1 MEARRSGQGGIAMNI
16 IREYSLDQVR
26 KNRRTSVSI
35 ILAVLIASTFLCT
48 LFVFAQSFW
57 NQMVQQEVYTAGDWD
72 AELMDV
78 PAGRLAMIRDN
89 GGVDEILVKGDNQ
102 TAFLPE
108 GTELTCLLIQ
118 NCDSNYWNAMYEKNM
133 ILRGRIP
140 QAPGEIAVSKDFF
153 LQNPAY
159 DIGDTLAVDVGSGQ
173 SSHSEGLQQK
183 DAANLAIVGEL
194 DVSVSSGYEGYLAYG
209 FMEPDKL
216 EPDSEVV
223 VYLQMKQRGKVYM
236 AVPQIAEA
244 IGLQKDEYGD
254 YPCRYHAALLG
265 WHGVYAPG
273 SFFQSDV
280 PKLFLGLLLAA
291 GASMA
296 VFAYIIRGAFGI
308 SAKQKL
314 HQLGILKSVGAGPK
328 QIGRTVIYE
337 ACILS
342 FVPILL
348 SMVLGYL
355 FSFGVLSAYSAMT
368 SEVFGSRMEVHFS
381 PAAALMAAVL
391 SFVTVLL
398 AAHGPAK
405 QMSGILPI
413 DAVRGEQY
421 SIPGCGHTG
430 KMRKRAS
437 KNHPFLTRRFGFLG
451 EIAANSVGAGKKL
464 YHTCMVTLSLCMLL
478 AFGFLA
484 VFTVSD
490 ISNAKA
496 EALNHF
502 DVNITLGTGERI
514 EDALLAELKA
524 APGVQERSVYAM
536 ARCAA
541 WFSGD
546 DQSEEFLQAGGFDAA
561 DGYIVLRDGR
571 YRVPCVLV
579 GMEQEAYNDCL
590 REAGVEPSPDSSA
603 IIVNS
608 VVKDPGARDYE
619 VMQETIPYLKLG
631 QGQQVELTEKYSDSA
646 QGDYE
651 FTVDVA
657 AVLPS
662 MPEIGLDP
670 SFYTLPVIVP
680 MEEYYYIIGNF
691 CDEMK
696 VYNYR
701 NYVNYVVPSGMD
713 EEIQNEAERICSA
726 RLGSSDFTTSS
737 KTERMRNRGRM
748 TGATMF
754 IVCSLAA
761 LFGIVG
767 ISSVLSAILNSL
779 SQRRKEF
786 AMLRSVGVDE
796 KGIRRLLGMEGFL
809 LSVRPIMIGLPLL
822 VIVCIA
828 ECYMMGVAVTEFLSA
843 FPMWALVV
851 YIVLV
856 LLVINGIYVLASK
869 RVRNDAIVE
878 VIKDDTV

>member
-1 MEARRSGQGGIAMNI
+1 MNI

-26 KNRRTSVSI
+26 KNRRTSISI
-35 ILAVLIASTFLCT
+35 MVAVLIASTFLCT
-48 LFVFAQSFW
+48 LLVFAQSFW
-57 NQMVQQEVYTAGDWD
+57 NQMVQQEIYIGGDWD

-78 PAGRLAMIRDN
+78 PADRLGMVRDN
-89 GGVDEILVKGDNQ
+89 AGVKAMFVKGDNK

-108 GTELTCLLIQ
+108 GTALPRLLIQ
-118 NCDSNYWNAMYEKNM
+118 NCDSGYWGSMYEKNM
-133 ILRGRIP
+133 LLRGRIP
-140 QAPGEIAVSKDFF
+140 QASGEVVVSKDFF

-159 DIGDTLAVDVGSGQ
+159 GIGDTLAVRIGSNVRTHMEE
-173 SSHSEGLQQK
+173 SQQK
-183 DAANLAIVGEL
+183 DAASLTIVGEL

-209 FMEPDKL
+209 FMEPEAL
-216 EPDSEVV
+216 SPDSEVV
-223 VYLQMKQRGKVYM
+223 VYLQMERRGEVYT

-244 IGLQKDEYGD
+244 IGLPKDEYGN
-254 YPCRYHAALLG
+254 YPCRYHAALLA

-273 SFFQSDV
+273 SFWGSDV

-291 GASMA
+291 VTSMA

-308 SAKQKL
+308 SAKQKI

-342 FVPILL
+342 VIPILL

-355 FSFGVLSAYSAMT
+355 FSLGVLSAYSDMT
-368 SEVFGSRMEVHFS
+368 SEVFGSRMEVYFS

-391 SFVTVLL
+391 SFAMVLL

-405 QMSGILPI
+405 QMSKVLPI
-413 DAVRGEQY
+413 EAVRGEQY
-421 SIPGCGHTG
+421 SISV
-430 KMRKRAS
+430 KKAKS
-437 KNHPFLTRRFGFLG
+437 HPVLAKHFGFLG
-451 EIAANSVGAGKKL
+451 EIAANSVNAGRKL
-464 YHTCMVTLSLCMLL
+464 YHTCMMTLSLCMLL

-484 VFTVSD
+484 AFTVSD
-490 ISNAKA
+490 ISNAQA
-496 EALNHF
+496 ENRNHF
-502 DVNITLGTGERI
+502 DVNITLRTGERI
-514 EDALLAELKA
+514 DGALLAELKA
-524 APGVQERSVYAM
+524 MQGVQGISVYAR
-536 ARCAA
+536 ANCAV
-541 WFSGD
+541 WLSGS
-546 DQSEEFLQAGGFDAA
+546 DQSAEFLQAGGFDAA
-561 DGYIVLRDGR
+561 DGYIVERDGR

-579 GMEQEAYNDCL
+579 GMEQDAYQSVL
-590 REAGVEPSPDSSA
+590 REAGAEALPETSA

-608 VVKDPGARDYE
+608 VAKNPGARDYE
-619 VMQETIPYLKLG
+619 AMQETVSYLNLQ
-631 QGQQVELTEKYSDSA
+631 QGQRVELTEEYSDDV

-657 AVLPS
+657 AVLTS
-662 MPEIGLDP
+662 MPKIGLDP

-680 MEEYYYIIGNF
+680 MEEYYAIIENF
-691 CDEMK
+691 SDEMA

-701 NYVNYVVPSGMD
+701 NYVNYAVPDGMPDGELSGMD
-713 EEIQNEAERICSA
+713 EEIQGEAERICGA
-726 RLGSSDFTTSS
+726 YLGSSDYMTSS

-754 IVCSLAA
+754 VVCNLAA

-779 SQRRKEF
+779 GQRRKEF

-809 LSVRPIMIGLPLL
+809 LSVRPILIGLPLL
-822 VIVCIA
+822 IIVCA
-828 ECYMMGVAVTEFLSA
+828 AQCYMMGVSIVEFLCA
-843 FPMWALVV
+843 FPVWALWM

-856 LLVINGIYVLASK
+856 LLVINGIYMLVSK
-869 RVRNDAIVE
+869 KIRDDVIVE
-878 VIKDDTV
+878 AIKDDTV

>member
-1 MEARRSGQGGIAMNI
+1 MNI

-35 ILAVLIASTFLCT
+35 IVAVLIASTFLCA
-48 LFVFAQSFW
+48 LLVFAQSFW
-57 NQMVQQEVYTAGDWD
+57 NQMVQQEVYISGDWD
-72 AELMDV
+72 AELIDV
-78 PAGRLAMIRDN
+78 PADRLGIIGDN
-89 GGVDEILVKGDNQ
+89 GGVEAILVKGDNQ

-108 GTELTCLLIQ
+108 GTALPYLLIQ
-118 NCDSNYWNAMYEKNM
+118 NCDRGYWNAMYEKNM
-133 ILRGRIP
+133 LLRGHIP
-140 QAPGEIAVSKDFF
+140 QAHGEIVVSKDFF
-153 LQNPAY
+153 LQNPTY
-159 DIGDTLAVDVGSGQ
+159 GIGDTLAVEVASRKSNNAADI
-173 SSHSEGLQQK
+173 QQK
-183 DAANLAIVGEL
+183 DLASLTIVGEL
-194 DVSVSSGYEGYLAYG
+194 DVSVSSGYGGYLAYG
-209 FMEPDKL
+209 FMEPEEL
-216 EPDSEVV
+216 LPDSEVV
-223 VYLQMKQRGKVYM
+223 VYLQMKQRGKVYT

-244 IGLQKDEYGD
+244 VGLPKDEYGD

-265 WHGVYAPG
+265 WHGVYSPG
-273 SFFQSDV
+273 SFWESDV

-291 GASMA
+291 GASMS
-296 VFAYIIRGAFGI
+296 VFAYIIRGTFGI
-308 SAKQKL
+308 SAKQKI

-328 QIGRTVIYE
+328 QIGRTVLYE

-342 FVPILL
+342 AIPILL

-355 FSFGVLSAYSAMT
+355 FSLGVLSAYSDMT
-368 SEVFGSRMEVHFS
+368 SEVFGSRMNVYLS
-381 PAAALMAAVL
+381 PAAALMAAAL

-405 QMSGILPI
+405 QVAKILPI
-413 DAVRGEQY
+413 EAVRGEQHNVCMKKAK
-421 SIPGCGHTG
+421 S
-430 KMRKRAS
+430 
-437 KNHPFLTRRFGFLG
+437 HPFLTRHFGFLG

-484 VFTVSD
+484 VFTASD
-490 ISNAKA
+490 ISNAHA
-496 EALNHF
+496 EAMNHF

-524 APGVQERSVYAM
+524 VPGVQESSIYTM
-536 ARCAA
+536 ASCAA
-541 WFSGD
+541 WFSGS
-546 DQSEEFLQAGGFDAA
+546 DQSEEFLRAGGFDAA
-561 DGYIVLRDGR
+561 DGFIVQRDGR

-579 GMEQEAYNDCL
+579 GVEPEEYTELL
-590 REAGVEPSPDSSA
+590 REAGIETAPESSA
-603 IIVNS
+603 VIVNS

-619 VMQETIPYLKLG
+619 AMQETVPYLNLE
-631 QGQQVELTEKYSDSA
+631 QGQQLELTEKYSDSA

-651 FTVDVA
+651 FVMDVA
-657 AVLPS
+657 AVLTS

-680 MEEYYYIIGNF
+680 MEEYYSIIGNF
-691 CDEMK
+691 CDEME

-701 NYVNYVVPSGMD
+701 NYVNYAVPSGTD
-713 EEIQNEAERICSA
+713 EEIQREAEIICGSY
-726 RLGSSDFTTSS
+726 LGSSDFMASS
-737 KTERMRNRGRM
+737 KTERMRDRGRM

-779 SQRRKEF
+779 GQRRKEF

-809 LSVRPIMIGLPLL
+809 LSVRPVLIGLPLL
-822 VIVCIA
+822 VIVCVA
-828 ECYMMGVAVTEFLSA
+828 QCYMMGVAVMEFLSV
-843 FPMWALVV
+843 FPMWALAV
-851 YIVLV
+851 YIIMV
-856 LLVINGIYVLASK
+856 LLVINGIYKLASK
-869 RVRNDAIVE
+869 KIRDDDIVE

>member
-1 MEARRSGQGGIAMNI
+1 MNI

-35 ILAVLIASTFLCT
+35 IVAVLIASTFLCA
-48 LFVFAQSFW
+48 LFVFTQSFW
-57 NQMVQQEVYTAGDWD
+57 NQMVQQEVYISGDWD

-78 PAGRLAMIRDN
+78 PADRLGMVRDN
-89 GGVDEILVKGDNQ
+89 AGVKAMLVKGDNQ

-108 GTELTCLLIQ
+108 GTALPCLLIQ
-118 NCDSNYWNAMYEKNM
+118 NCDSGYWDAMYEKNM
-133 ILRGRIP
+133 LLRGRIP
-140 QAPGEIAVSKDFF
+140 QAPGEIVVSKDFF

-159 DIGDTLAVDVGSGQ
+159 GIGDTLAVEVGRRE
-173 SSHSEGLQQK
+173 SSNAADIQQK
-183 DAANLAIVGEL
+183 DASSLTIVGEL

-209 FMEPDKL
+209 FMVPEELSPDR
-216 EPDSEVV
+216 EVV
-223 VYLQMKQRGKVYM
+223 VYLQMKQRGKVYT
-236 AVPQIAEA
+236 VVQQIAEA
-244 IGLQKDEYGD
+244 IGLSKDEYGD
-254 YPCRYHAALLG
+254 YPCRYHAALLA

-280 PKLFLGLLLAA
+280 PKLFLGFLLAA

-308 SAKQKL
+308 AAKQKI

-342 FVPILL
+342 VIPILL

-355 FSFGVLSAYSAMT
+355 FSFGVLSAYSDMT
-368 SEVFGSRMEVHFS
+368 SEVFGSRMEVYFS

-405 QMSGILPI
+405 QMSKVLPI
-413 DAVRGEQY
+413 EAVRGEQY
-421 SIPGCGHTG
+421 SISV
-430 KMRKRAS
+430 KKAKS
-437 KNHPFLTRRFGFLG
+437 HPVLAKHFGFLG
-451 EIAANSVGAGKKL
+451 EIAANSVNAGRKL

-484 VFTVSD
+484 VFTASD
-490 ISNAKA
+490 ISNAHA
-496 EALNHF
+496 EAMNHF

-524 APGVQERSVYAM
+524 VPGVQESSVYAR
-536 ARCAA
+536 ANCAV
-541 WFSGD
+541 WLSGSG
-546 DQSEEFLQAGGFDAA
+546 QSEEFLRAGGFDAA
-561 DGYIVLRDGR
+561 DGFIVQRDGR

-579 GMEQEAYNDCL
+579 GVEHEVYNACL
-590 REAGVEPSPDSSA
+590 QEAGVETPPESSA
-603 IIVNS
+603 VIVNS

-619 VMQETIPYLKLG
+619 TMQETIPYLNFG
-631 QGQQVELTEKYSDSA
+631 QGQQLELTEKYSDSA

-651 FTVDVA
+651 FMVDVA
-657 AVLPS
+657 AVLTS
-662 MPEIGLDP
+662 MPEIGLSP
-670 SFYTLPVIVP
+670 SFYTLPIIVP
-680 MEEYYYIIGNF
+680 MEEYYSIIGNF
-691 CDEMK
+691 CDEME

-701 NYVNYVVPSGMD
+701 NYVNYVVPSGTD
-713 EEIQNEAERICSA
+713 EKIQREAEIICSSY
-726 RLGSSDFTTSS
+726 LGSSDFMTSS

-779 SQRRKEF
+779 GQRRKEF

-809 LSVRPIMIGLPLL
+809 LSIRPILIGLPLL
-822 VIVCIA
+822 VIVCVA
-828 ECYMMGVAVTEFLSA
+828 QCYMMGVPVMEFLYT
-843 FPMWALVV
+843 FPVWVLVV
-851 YIVLV
+851 YIILV
-856 LLVINGIYVLASK
+856 LFVINGIYTLASK
-869 RVRNDAIVE
+869 KIRDDAIVE
-878 VIKDDTV
+878 AIKDDTV

>member
-1 MEARRSGQGGIAMNI
+1 MNI

-35 ILAVLIASTFLCT
+35 IVAVLIASTFLCA

-57 NQMVQQEVYTAGDWD
+57 NQMVQQEIYVGGDWD

-78 PAGRLAMIRDN
+78 PADRLGMVRDN
-89 GGVDEILVKGDNQ
+89 VGVKAMFVKGDNQ

-108 GTELTCLLIQ
+108 GTALPRLLIQ
-118 NCDSNYWNAMYEKNM
+118 NCDSGYWDAMYEKNM
-133 ILRGRIP
+133 LLRGHIP
-140 QAPGEIAVSKDFF
+140 QAPGEIVVSKDFF

-159 DIGDTLAVDVGSGQ
+159 GIGDTLAVEVGRRE
-173 SSHSEGLQQK
+173 SSNAADIQQK
-183 DAANLAIVGEL
+183 DASSLTIVGEL

-209 FMEPDKL
+209 FMVPEEL
-216 EPDSEVV
+216 SPDSEVV
-223 VYLQMKQRGKVYM
+223 VYLQMKQRGKVYTV
-236 AVPQIAEA
+236 VPQIAEA
-244 IGLQKDEYGD
+244 AGLSKDEYGD
-254 YPCRYHAALLG
+254 YPCRYHAALLA

-280 PKLFLGLLLAA
+280 PKLFFGLLLAA

-308 SAKQKL
+308 AAKQKI

-328 QIGRTVIYE
+328 QIGRTIIYE

-342 FVPILL
+342 VIPILL

-355 FSFGVLSAYSAMT
+355 FSFGVLSAYSDMT
-368 SEVFGSRMEVHFS
+368 SEVFGSRMEVFFS
-381 PAAALMAAVL
+381 PAAAFMAAVL

-398 AAHGPAK
+398 AAHGSAK
-405 QMSGILPI
+405 QMSKVLPI
-413 DAVRGEQY
+413 EAVRGEQY
-421 SIPGCGHTG
+421 SISV
-430 KMRKRAS
+430 KKAKS
-437 KNHPFLTRRFGFLG
+437 HPVLAKHFGFLG
-451 EIAANSVGAGKKL
+451 EIAANSVDAGKKL
-464 YHTCMVTLSLCMLL
+464 YHTCIVTLSLCMLL

-484 VFTVSD
+484 VFTASD
-490 ISNAKA
+490 ISNVQA
-496 EALNHF
+496 ENRNHF

-514 EDALLAELKA
+514 DGTLLAELKA
-524 APGVQERSVYAM
+524 VPGVQETSVYAR
-536 ARCAA
+536 ANCAV
-541 WFSGD
+541 WLSGS
-546 DQSEEFLQAGGFDAA
+546 DQSAEFLQAGGFDAA
-561 DGYIVLRDGR
+561 DGYIVQRDGR

-579 GMEQEAYNDCL
+579 GMEPDAYESVLQEAGTGTFS
-590 REAGVEPSPDSSA
+590 ESSA

-608 VVKDPGARDYE
+608 VAKNPSARDYE
-619 VMQETIPYLKLG
+619 AMQETIPYLNLQ
-631 QGQQVELTEKYSDSA
+631 QGQRVELTEKYSDDA

-657 AVLPS
+657 AVVPS
-662 MPEIGLDP
+662 MPEIGIDP

-680 MEEYYYIIGNF
+680 MEEYYAIIGNF
-691 CDEMK
+691 SDEME

-701 NYVNYVVPSGMD
+701 SYVNYVVPDGTD
-713 EEIQNEAERICSA
+713 EEIQGEAERICSA
-726 RLGSSDFTTSS
+726 WLGSSDFMTSS

-754 IVCSLAA
+754 VVCSIAA

-779 SQRRKEF
+779 GQRRKEF
-786 AMLRSVGVDE
+786 AMLRSVGVGE

-809 LSVRPIMIGLPLL
+809 LSVRPILIGLPLL
-822 VIVCIA
+822 VIICVA
-828 ECYMMGVAVTEFLSA
+828 QCYMMGVSVLEFLYA
-843 FPMWALVV
+843 FPVWVLVV
-851 YIVLV
+851 YIILV
-856 LLVINGIYVLASK
+856 LLVINGIYILASK
-869 RVRNDAIVE
+869 KIRDDAIVE
-878 VIKDDTV
+878 AIKDDTV

>member
-1 MEARRSGQGGIAMNI
+1 MNI

-26 KNRRTSVSI
+26 KNRRTSISI
-35 ILAVLIASTFLCT
+35 MVAVLIASTFLCT
-48 LFVFAQSFW
+48 LLVFAQSFW
-57 NQMVQQEVYTAGDWD
+57 NQMVQQEIYTSGDWD

-78 PAGRLAMIRDN
+78 PADRLGMVRDN
-89 GGVDEILVKGDNQ
+89 AGVKAMFVKGDNK

-108 GTELTCLLIQ
+108 GTALPRLLIQ
-118 NCDSNYWNAMYEKNM
+118 NCDSGYWGSMYEKNM
-133 ILRGRIP
+133 LLRGRIP
-140 QAPGEIAVSKDFF
+140 QASGEVVVSKDFF

-159 DIGDTLAVDVGSGQ
+159 GIGDTLAVGIGSNVRT
-173 SSHSEGLQQK
+173 HMEGSQQK
-183 DAANLAIVGEL
+183 DADSLTIVGEL

-209 FMEPDKL
+209 FMEPDEL
-216 EPDSEVV
+216 SPDSEVV
-223 VYLQMKQRGKVYM
+223 VYLQMERRGKVYT
-236 AVPQIAEA
+236 AVPQIAQA
-244 IGLQKDEYGD
+244 IGLPKDEYGN
-254 YPCRYHAALLG
+254 YPCRYHAALLA

-308 SAKQKL
+308 SAKQKI

-342 FVPILL
+342 VIPILL

-355 FSFGVLSAYSAMT
+355 FSLGVLSAYSDMT
-368 SEVFGSRMEVHFS
+368 SEVFGSRMEVYFS

-405 QMSGILPI
+405 QMSKILPI
-413 DAVRGEQY
+413 EAVRGEQY
-421 SIPGCGHTG
+421 SISV
-430 KMRKRAS
+430 KKAKS
-437 KNHPFLTRRFGFLG
+437 HPVLAKHFGFLG
-451 EIAANSVGAGKKL
+451 EIAANSVNAGRKL
-464 YHTCMVTLSLCMLL
+464 YHTCMMTLSLCMLL

-484 VFTVSD
+484 AFTVSD
-490 ISNAKA
+490 ISNAQA
-496 EALNHF
+496 ENRNHF
-502 DVNITLGTGERI
+502 DVNITLRTGERI
-514 EDALLAELKA
+514 DGALLAELKA
-524 APGVQERSVYAM
+524 MQGVQGISVYAR
-536 ARCAA
+536 ANCAV
-541 WFSGD
+541 WLSGS
-546 DQSEEFLQAGGFDAA
+546 DQSAEFLQAGGFDAA
-561 DGYIVLRDGR
+561 DGYIVERDGR

-579 GMEQEAYNDCL
+579 GMEQDAYQSVL
-590 REAGVEPSPDSSA
+590 REAGAEALPETSA

-608 VVKDPGARDYE
+608 VAKNPGARDYE
-619 VMQETIPYLKLG
+619 AMQETVSYLNLQ
-631 QGQQVELTEKYSDSA
+631 QGQRVELTEEYSDDV

-657 AVLPS
+657 AVLTS
-662 MPEIGLDP
+662 MPKIGLDP

-680 MEEYYYIIGNF
+680 MEEYYAIIENF
-691 CDEMK
+691 SDEMA

-701 NYVNYVVPSGMD
+701 NYVNYAVPDGMPDGELSGMD
-713 EEIQNEAERICSA
+713 EEIQGEAERICGA
-726 RLGSSDFTTSS
+726 YLGSSDYMTSS

-754 IVCSLAA
+754 VVCSLAA

-779 SQRRKEF
+779 GQRRKEF

-809 LSVRPIMIGLPLL
+809 LSVRPILIGLPLL
-822 VIVCIA
+822 IIVCA
-828 ECYMMGVAVTEFLSA
+828 AQCYMMGVSIVEFLCA
-843 FPMWALVV
+843 FPVWALWM

-856 LLVINGIYVLASK
+856 LLVINGIYMLVSK
-869 RVRNDAIVE
+869 KIRDDVIVE
-878 VIKDDTV
+878 AIKDDTV

>member
-1 MEARRSGQGGIAMNI
+1 MEARRGGQGGIIAMNI

-26 KNRRTSVSI
+26 KNRRTSISI
-35 ILAVLIASTFLCT
+35 MVAVLIASTFLCA
-48 LFVFAQSFW
+48 LLVFAQSFW
-57 NQMVQQEVYTAGDWD
+57 NQMVQQEIYIGGDWD

-78 PAGRLAMIRDN
+78 PADRLGMVRDN
-89 GGVDEILVKGDNQ
+89 AGVKAMFVKGDNQ

-108 GTELTCLLIQ
+108 GTALPCLLIQ
-118 NCDSNYWNAMYEKNM
+118 NCDSGYWDAMYEKNM
-133 ILRGRIP
+133 LLRGRIP
-140 QAPGEIAVSKDFF
+140 QASGEVVVSKDFF

-159 DIGDTLAVDVGSGQ
+159 GIGDTLTVEVGSNVRTHMKE
-173 SSHSEGLQQK
+173 SQQK
-183 DAANLAIVGEL
+183 DAASLTIVGEL

-209 FMEPDKL
+209 FMKPEAL
-216 EPDSEVV
+216 SPDSEVV
-223 VYLQMKQRGKVYM
+223 VYLQMEQRGKVYT
-236 AVPQIAEA
+236 AVPQIAET
-244 IGLQKDEYGD
+244 IGLPKDEYGD
-254 YPCRYHAALLG
+254 YPCRYHAALLA
-265 WHGVYAPG
+265 WHGVYATG
-273 SFFQSDV
+273 SFFRSDV

-308 SAKQKL
+308 SAKQKI

-328 QIGRTVIYE
+328 QIGRAVIYE

-342 FVPILL
+342 VIPILL

-355 FSFGVLSAYSAMT
+355 FSLGVLSAYSDMT
-368 SEVFGSRMEVHFS
+368 SEVFGSRMEVYFS

-405 QMSGILPI
+405 QMSKVLPI
-413 DAVRGEQY
+413 EAVRGEQY
-421 SIPGCGHTG
+421 SISV
-430 KMRKRAS
+430 KKAKS
-437 KNHPFLTRRFGFLG
+437 HPVLAKHFGFLG
-451 EIAANSVGAGKKL
+451 EIAANSVNAGRKL
-464 YHTCMVTLSLCMLL
+464 YHTCMMTLSLCMLL

-484 VFTVSD
+484 AFTVSD
-490 ISNAKA
+490 ISNAQA
-496 EALNHF
+496 ENRNHF
-502 DVNITLGTGERI
+502 DVNITLRTGERI
-514 EDALLAELKA
+514 DGALLAELKA
-524 APGVQERSVYAM
+524 MQGVQGISVYAR
-536 ARCAA
+536 ANCAV
-541 WFSGD
+541 WLSGS
-546 DQSEEFLQAGGFDAA
+546 DQSAEFLQAGGFDAA
-561 DGYIVLRDGR
+561 DGYIVERDGR

-579 GMEQEAYNDCL
+579 GMEQDAYESVL
-590 REAGVEPSPDSSA
+590 REAGAEALSESYA

-608 VVKDPGARDYE
+608 VAKNPGARDYAA
-619 VMQETIPYLKLG
+619 MQETVPYLNFR
-631 QGQQVELTEKYSDSA
+631 QGQRVELTEKYSDDT

-657 AVLPS
+657 AVIPS

-680 MEEYYYIIGNF
+680 MEDYYSIIGNF
-691 CDEMK
+691 SDEME

-701 NYVNYVVPSGMD
+701 NYVNYAVPDGMD
-713 EEIQNEAERICSA
+713 EEIQGEAERICGA
-726 RLGSSDFTTSS
+726 YLGSSDYMTSS

-761 LFGIVG
+761 LFGVVG

-779 SQRRKEF
+779 GQRRKEF
-786 AMLRSVGVDE
+786 AMFRSVGVDE

-809 LSVRPIMIGLPLL
+809 LSVRPILIGLPLL
-822 VIVCIA
+822 TIVCA
-828 ECYMMGVAVTEFLSA
+828 AQCYMMGVSVMEFLYA
-843 FPMWALVV
+843 FPMWVLMV

-856 LLVINGIYVLASK
+856 LLVINGIYMLASK
-869 RVRNDAIVE
+869 KIRDDVIVE
-878 VIKDDTV
+878 AIKDDTV

>member
-1 MEARRSGQGGIAMNI
+1 MNI

-26 KNRRTSVSI
+26 KNRRTSISI
-35 ILAVLIASTFLCT
+35 IVAVLIASTFLCT
-48 LFVFAQSFW
+48 LLVFAQSFW
-57 NQMVQQEVYTAGDWD
+57 NQMVQQEIYIGGDWD

-78 PAGRLAMIRDN
+78 PADRLGMVRDN
-89 GGVDEILVKGDNQ
+89 AGVKAMFVKGDNK

-108 GTELTCLLIQ
+108 GTALPRLLIQ
-118 NCDSNYWNAMYEKNM
+118 NCDSGYWGSMYEKNM
-133 ILRGRIP
+133 LLRGRIP
-140 QAPGEIAVSKDFF
+140 QAPGEVVVSKDFF

-159 DIGDTLAVDVGSGQ
+159 GIGDTLAVRIGSNVRTHMEE
-173 SSHSEGLQQK
+173 SQQK
-183 DAANLAIVGEL
+183 DAASLTIVGEL

-209 FMEPDKL
+209 FMEAEAL
-216 EPDSEVV
+216 SPDSEVV
-223 VYLQMKQRGKVYM
+223 VYLQMERRGEVYT

-244 IGLQKDEYGD
+244 IGLPKDEYGN
-254 YPCRYHAALLG
+254 YPCRYHAALLA

-308 SAKQKL
+308 SAKQKI

-342 FVPILL
+342 VIPILL

-355 FSFGVLSAYSAMT
+355 FSLGVLSAYSDMT
-368 SEVFGSRMEVHFS
+368 SEVFGSRMEVYFS

-405 QMSGILPI
+405 QMSKVLPI
-413 DAVRGEQY
+413 EAVRGEQY
-421 SIPGCGHTG
+421 SISV
-430 KMRKRAS
+430 KKAKS
-437 KNHPFLTRRFGFLG
+437 HPVLAKHFGFLG
-451 EIAANSVGAGKKL
+451 EIAANSVNAGRKL

-484 VFTVSD
+484 AFTVSD
-490 ISNAKA
+490 ISNAQA
-496 EALNHF
+496 ENRNHF
-502 DVNITLGTGERI
+502 DVNITLRTGERI
-514 EDALLAELKA
+514 DGALLAELKA
-524 APGVQERSVYAM
+524 MQGVQGISVYAR
-536 ARCAA
+536 ANCAV
-541 WFSGD
+541 WLSGS
-546 DQSEEFLQAGGFDAA
+546 DQSAEFLQAGGFDAA
-561 DGYIVLRDGR
+561 DGYIVERDGR

-579 GMEQEAYNDCL
+579 GMEQDAYESVL
-590 REAGVEPSPDSSA
+590 REAGMEALPESSA

-608 VVKDPGARDYE
+608 VAKNPGARDYE
-619 VMQETIPYLKLG
+619 AMQETVPYLNLR
-631 QGQQVELTEKYSDSA
+631 QGQRVELTEKYSDDT

-657 AVLPS
+657 AVIPS

-680 MEEYYYIIGNF
+680 MEEYYAIIENF
-691 CDEMK
+691 SDEMA

-701 NYVNYVVPSGMD
+701 NYVNYAVPDGMPDGELSGMD
-713 EEIQNEAERICSA
+713 EEIQGEAERICGA
-726 RLGSSDFTTSS
+726 YLGSSDYMTSS

-761 LFGIVG
+761 LFGVVG
-767 ISSVLSAILNSL
+767 ISSVLSAILNNL
-779 SQRRKEF
+779 GQRRKEF

-809 LSVRPIMIGLPLL
+809 LSVRPILIGLPLL
-822 VIVCIA
+822 IIVCA
-828 ECYMMGVAVTEFLSA
+828 AQCYMMGVSIVEFLCA
-843 FPMWALVV
+843 FPVWALWM

-856 LLVINGIYVLASK
+856 LLVINGIYMLVSK
-869 RVRNDAIVE
+869 KIRDDVIVE
-878 VIKDDTV
+878 AIKDDTV

>member
-1 MEARRSGQGGIAMNI
+1 MNI

-35 ILAVLIASTFLCT
+35 IVAVLIASTFLCT

-57 NQMVQQEVYTAGDWD
+57 NQMIQQEVYTAGDWD

-78 PAGRLAMIRDN
+78 PADRLGMIRDN
-89 GGVDEILVKGDNQ
+89 GGVETILVKGDNQ

-108 GTELTCLLIQ
+108 GTALPYFMIQ
-118 NCDSNYWNAMYEKNM
+118 NCDSGYWDAMYEKNM
-133 ILRGRIP
+133 LLRGRIP
-140 QAPGEIAVSKDFF
+140 QAPGEIVVSKDFF

-159 DIGDTLAVDVGSGQ
+159 GIGDTLAVEVGRRK
-173 SSHSEGLQQK
+173 SSNAADIQQK
-183 DAANLAIVGEL
+183 DAASLTIVGEL

-209 FMEPDKL
+209 FMEPEAL
-216 EPDSEVV
+216 PPDSEVV
-223 VYLQMKQRGKVYM
+223 VYLQMKQRGKVYT
-236 AVPQIAEA
+236 AIPQMAEA
-244 IGLQKDEYGD
+244 VGLPKDEYGD
-254 YPCRYHAALLG
+254 YPCSYHAALLG

-273 SFFQSDV
+273 NFWRSDV

-308 SAKQKL
+308 SAKQKI
-314 HQLGILKSVGAGPK
+314 HQLGILKSVGAEPK

-342 FVPILL
+342 VIPILL

-355 FSFGVLSAYSAMT
+355 FSFGVLSAYSNMT
-368 SEVFGSRMEVHFS
+368 SEVFGSRMEVYFS

-405 QMSGILPI
+405 QVAKILPVE
-413 DAVRGEQY
+413 AVRGEQY
-421 SIPGCGHTG
+421 NISM
-430 KMRKRAS
+430 KKA
-437 KNHPFLTRRFGFLG
+437 KNHPFLTRGFGFLG

-484 VFTVSD
+484 VFTASD
-490 ISNAKA
+490 ISNTKA
-496 EALNHF
+496 ENFNHF
-502 DVNITLGTGERI
+502 HVNITLGTGERI
-514 EDALLAELKA
+514 EDELLAQLKA
-524 APGVQERSVYAM
+524 VPEVQETYVYAM
-536 ARCAA
+536 ASCAA
-541 WFSGD
+541 WLSES
-546 DQSEEFLQAGGFDAA
+546 DQSEEFLRAGGFDTA
-561 DGYIVLRDGR
+561 DGYIVQRDGR

-579 GMEQEAYNDCL
+579 GMEPEAYNDCL
-590 REAGVEPSPDSSA
+590 REAGVETPPESSA

-619 VMQETIPYLKLG
+619 AMQETIPYLNFG
-631 QGQQVELTEKYSDSA
+631 QGQQLELTEKYSDSA
-646 QGDYE
+646 RGDYE
-651 FTVDVA
+651 FMVDVA

-662 MPEIGLDP
+662 MPEIGLRP
-670 SFYTLPVIVP
+670 SLYTLPIIVP
-680 MEEYYYIIGNF
+680 MEEYYSIIGNF
-691 CDEMK
+691 CDEME

-701 NYVNYVVPSGMD
+701 NYVNYVVADGKD
-713 EEIQNEAERICSA
+713 EEIQGEAERICSA
-726 RLGSSDFTTSS
+726 WLGSSDFMTSS

-748 TGATMF
+748 TRATMF
-754 IVCSLAA
+754 IVCSLAV

-779 SQRRKEF
+779 GQRRKEF

-809 LSVRPIMIGLPLL
+809 LSVRPILIGLPLL
-822 VIVCIA
+822 VIVCVVQ
-828 ECYMMGVAVTEFLSA
+828 CYMMGVSIMEFLYV
-843 FPMWALVV
+843 FPVWVLVA
-851 YIVLV
+851 YIILV
-856 LLVINGIYVLASK
+856 LLVINGIYTLSSK
-869 RVRNDAIVE
+869 KIRDDAIVE
-878 VIKDDTV
+878 AIKDDTV

>member
-1 MEARRSGQGGIAMNI
+1 MNI

-26 KNRRTSVSI
+26 KNRRTSASI
-35 ILAVLIASTFLCT
+35 IAAVLIASTFLCT

-78 PAGRLAMIRDN
+78 PADRLAMIRDN
-89 GGVDEILVKGDNQ
+89 GSVDEILVKGDNQ

-108 GTELTCLLIQ
+108 GTGLTCLLIQ
-118 NCDSNYWNAMYEKNM
+118 NCDSNYWDAMYEKNM
-133 ILRGRIP
+133 LLRGRIP
-140 QAPGEIAVSKDFF
+140 QVPGEIVVSKDFF
-153 LQNPAY
+153 LQNPEY
-159 DIGDTLAVDVGSGQ
+159 GIGDTLAVEVGSRK
-173 SSHSEGLQQK
+173 SSNVADIQK
-183 DAANLAIVGEL
+183 KDTTRLTIVGEL

-209 FMEPDKL
+209 FMEPEEL
-216 EPDSEVV
+216 SPDSEVV
-223 VYLQMKQRGKVYM
+223 VCLQMKQRGKVYT
-236 AVPQIAEA
+236 AIPQIAEA
-244 IGLQKDEYGD
+244 VGLPKDEYGD

-273 SFFQSDV
+273 GFWRSDV

-291 GASMA
+291 GASMV

-308 SAKQKL
+308 SAKQKM

-328 QIGRTVIYE
+328 QIRRTVLYE
-337 ACILS
+337 AFILS
-342 FVPILL
+342 VIPILL

-355 FSFGVLSAYSAMT
+355 FSFGVLSVYSDMT
-368 SEVFGSRMEVHFS
+368 SEVFGSRMAAYFS

-405 QMSGILPI
+405 QVAKILSI
-413 DAVRGEQY
+413 EAVRGEQY
-421 SIPGCGHTG
+421 NISM
-430 KMRKRAS
+430 KKA
-437 KNHPFLTRRFGFLG
+437 KNHPFLTRNFGFLG
-451 EIAANSVGAGKKL
+451 EIAANSVDAGKKL

-484 VFTVSD
+484 VFTASD
-490 ISNAKA
+490 ISNAQA
-496 EALNHF
+496 EAMNHF
-502 DVNITLGTGERI
+502 DVNITLGTGEQI
-514 EDALLAELKA
+514 ENALLAELKA
-524 APGVQERSVYAM
+524 VPGVQEKSVYAM
-536 ARCAA
+536 ASCATWLSA
-541 WFSGD
+541 D
-546 DQSEEFLQAGGFDAA
+546 DQSEEFLRAGGFDAA
-561 DGYIVLRDGR
+561 DGYIVQRDGR

-579 GMEQEAYNDCL
+579 GLEPEVYNDCL
-590 REAGVEPSPDSSA
+590 REAGVEPSPESSA

-608 VVKDPGARDYE
+608 VVKNPGARDYE
-619 VMQETIPYLKLG
+619 AMQETIPYLNLR
-631 QGQQVELTEKYSDSA
+631 QGQQVKLTEKYSDDL

-651 FTVDVA
+651 FMVA
-657 AVLPS
+657 VEAVLPS
-662 MPEIGLDP
+662 MSEIGLNL
-670 SFYTLPVIVP
+670 SFYTLPIIVP
-680 MEEYYYIIGNF
+680 MEEYYSIIGNF
-691 CDEMK
+691 CDEME

-701 NYVNYVVPSGMD
+701 NYVNFAVPDGMD
-713 EEIQNEAERICSA
+713 EEIQGEAEKICSSY
-726 RLGSSDFTTSS
+726 LGSSDFMTSS

-748 TGATMF
+748 TRATMF

-779 SQRRKEF
+779 GQRRKEF

-796 KGIRRLLGMEGFL
+796 KGIRWLLGMEGFL

-822 VIVCIA
+822 IIVCA
-828 ECYMMGVAVTEFLSA
+828 VQCYMMGVSVTEFLSA
-843 FPMWALVV
+843 FPMWALVM

-856 LLVINGIYVLASK
+856 LFVINGIYTLASK
-869 RVRNDAIVE
+869 KIRDDVIVE
-878 VIKDDTV
+878 AIKDDTV

>member
-1 MEARRSGQGGIAMNI
+1 MNI

-26 KNRRTSVSI
+26 KNRRTSASI
-35 ILAVLIASTFLCT
+35 IAAVLIASTFLCT

-57 NQMVQQEVYTAGDWD
+57 NQMVQQEVYVAGDWD

-78 PAGRLAMIRDN
+78 PADKLAMIRDN

-108 GTELTCLLIQ
+108 GTGLPYLLIQ
-118 NCDSNYWNAMYEKNM
+118 NCDSNYWDAMYEKNM
-133 ILRGRIP
+133 LLRGRIP
-140 QAPGEIAVSKDFF
+140 QAPGEIVVSKDFF

-159 DIGDTLAVDVGSGQ
+159 GIGDTLAVEVGSRK
-173 SSHSEGLQQK
+173 SSNAADIQK
-183 DAANLAIVGEL
+183 KDTASLTIVGEL

-209 FMEPDKL
+209 FMEPEEL
-216 EPDSEVV
+216 SPDSEVV
-223 VYLQMKQRGKVYM
+223 VYLQVKQRRKVYT

-244 IGLQKDEYGD
+244 VGLPKDEYGD
-254 YPCRYHAALLG
+254 YPCRYHAVLLG

-273 SFFQSDV
+273 SFWESDV

-308 SAKQKL
+308 SAKQKM
-314 HQLGILKSVGAGPK
+314 HQLGILKSMGAEPK
-328 QIGRTVIYE
+328 QIGKMVLYE

-342 FVPILL
+342 VIPILL

-355 FSFGVLSAYSAMT
+355 FSFGILSVYSDMT
-368 SEVFGSRMEVHFS
+368 SEVFGSRMAVYFS

-405 QMSGILPI
+405 QMSEILPI

-421 SIPGCGHTG
+421 NISM
-430 KMRKRAS
+430 KKS
-437 KNHPFLTRRFGFLG
+437 KCHPFLTRNFGFLG

-490 ISNAKA
+490 ISNAQA
-496 EALNHF
+496 EMLNHF

-524 APGVQERSVYAM
+524 VPGVQEKSVYAM
-536 ARCAA
+536 ASCAV
-541 WFSGD
+541 WLSVD
-546 DQSEEFLQAGGFDAA
+546 DQSAEFLQAGGFDAA
-561 DGYIVLRDGR
+561 DGYIVQRDGR

-579 GMEQEAYNDCL
+579 GMEPEAYNDCL
-590 REAGVEPSPDSSA
+590 REAGVEPSPESSA
-603 IIVNS
+603 VIVNS
-608 VVKDPGARDYE
+608 VVKNPGARDYE
-619 VMQETIPYLKLG
+619 AMQETVPYLNLR
-631 QGQQVELTEKYSDSA
+631 QGQKVELTEKYSDDL

-651 FTVDVA
+651 FMVDVA
-657 AVLPS
+657 AVIPS

-680 MEEYYYIIGNF
+680 MEEYYSIIGNF
-691 CDEMK
+691 CDEME

-701 NYVNYVVPSGMD
+701 NYVNFAVPDGMD
-713 EEIQNEAERICSA
+713 EEIQGEAEKICSSY
-726 RLGSSDFTTSS
+726 LGSSDFMTSS
-737 KTERMRNRGRM
+737 KTERMRNRVRM
-748 TGATMF
+748 TRATMF

-779 SQRRKEF
+779 GQRRKEF

-822 VIVCIA
+822 IIVCA
-828 ECYMMGVAVTEFLSA
+828 VQCHMNGVSVMEFLSV
-843 FPMWALVV
+843 FPMWALMM
-851 YIVLV
+851 YIALV

-869 RVRNDAIVE
+869 KIRDDVIME

>member
-1 MEARRSGQGGIAMNI
+1 MEARRSGQRGIAMNI

-26 KNRRTSVSI
+26 KNRRTSISI
-35 ILAVLIASTFLCT
+35 MVAVLIASTFLCT
-48 LFVFAQSFW
+48 LLVFAQSFW
-57 NQMVQQEVYTAGDWD
+57 NQMVQQEIYIGGDWD

-78 PAGRLAMIRDN
+78 PADRLGMVRDN
-89 GGVDEILVKGDNQ
+89 AGVKAMFVKGDNQ

-108 GTELTCLLIQ
+108 GTALPCLLIQ
-118 NCDSNYWNAMYEKNM
+118 NCDSGYWDAMYEKNM
-133 ILRGRIP
+133 LLRGRIP
-140 QAPGEIAVSKDFF
+140 QASGEVVVSKDFF

-159 DIGDTLAVDVGSGQ
+159 GIGDTLTVEVGSNVRTHMEE
-173 SSHSEGLQQK
+173 SQQK
-183 DAANLAIVGEL
+183 DAASLTIVGEL

-209 FMEPDKL
+209 FMEPEAL
-216 EPDSEVV
+216 SPDSEVV
-223 VYLQMKQRGKVYM
+223 VYLQMERRGEVYT
-236 AVPQIAEA
+236 AVPQIAET
-244 IGLQKDEYGD
+244 IGLPKDEYGD
-254 YPCRYHAALLG
+254 YPCRYHAALLA
-265 WHGVYAPG
+265 WHGVYATG
-273 SFFQSDV
+273 SFFRSDV

-308 SAKQKL
+308 SAKQKI

-342 FVPILL
+342 VIPILL

-355 FSFGVLSAYSAMT
+355 FSLGVLSAYSDMT
-368 SEVFGSRMEVHFS
+368 SEVFGSRMEVYFS

-391 SFVTVLL
+391 SFAMVLL
-398 AAHGPAK
+398 AARGPAK
-405 QMSGILPI
+405 QMSKVLPI
-413 DAVRGEQY
+413 EAVRGEQY
-421 SIPGCGHTG
+421 SISV
-430 KMRKRAS
+430 KKAKS
-437 KNHPFLTRRFGFLG
+437 HPVLAKHFGFLG
-451 EIAANSVGAGKKL
+451 EIAVNSVNAGRKL

-484 VFTVSD
+484 AFTVSD
-490 ISNAKA
+490 ISNAQA
-496 EALNHF
+496 ENRNHF
-502 DVNITLGTGERI
+502 DVNITLRTGERI
-514 EDALLAELKA
+514 DGALLAELKA
-524 APGVQERSVYAM
+524 MQGVQGISVYAR
-536 ARCAA
+536 ANCAV
-541 WFSGD
+541 WLSGS
-546 DQSEEFLQAGGFDAA
+546 DQSAEFLQAGGFDAA
-561 DGYIVLRDGR
+561 DGYIVERDGR

-579 GMEQEAYNDCL
+579 GMEQDAYESVL
-590 REAGVEPSPDSSA
+590 REAGAEALSESYA

-608 VVKDPGARDYE
+608 VAKNPGARDYAA
-619 VMQETIPYLKLG
+619 MQETVPYLNFR
-631 QGQQVELTEKYSDSA
+631 QGQRVELTEKYSDDT

-657 AVLPS
+657 AVIPS

-680 MEEYYYIIGNF
+680 MEDYYSIIGNF
-691 CDEMK
+691 SDEME

-701 NYVNYVVPSGMD
+701 NYVNYAVPDGMD
-713 EEIQNEAERICSA
+713 EEIQGEAERICGA
-726 RLGSSDFTTSS
+726 YLGSSDYMTSS

-761 LFGIVG
+761 LFGVVG

-779 SQRRKEF
+779 GQRRKEF
-786 AMLRSVGVDE
+786 AMFRSVGVDE

-809 LSVRPIMIGLPLL
+809 LSVRPILIGLPLL
-822 VIVCIA
+822 TIVCA
-828 ECYMMGVAVTEFLSA
+828 AQCYMMGVSVMEFLYA
-843 FPMWALVV
+843 FPMWVLMV

-856 LLVINGIYVLASK
+856 LLVINGIYMLASK
-869 RVRNDAIVE
+869 KIRDDVIVE
-878 VIKDDTV
+878 AIKDDTV

>member
-1 MEARRSGQGGIAMNI
+1 MNI

-26 KNRRTSVSI
+26 KNRRTSISI
-35 ILAVLIASTFLCT
+35 MVAVLIASTFLCT
-48 LFVFAQSFW
+48 LLVFAQSFW
-57 NQMVQQEVYTAGDWD
+57 NQMVQQEIYIGGDWD

-78 PAGRLAMIRDN
+78 PADRLGMVRDN
-89 GGVDEILVKGDNQ
+89 AGVKAMFVKGDNK

-108 GTELTCLLIQ
+108 GTALPRLLIQ
-118 NCDSNYWNAMYEKNM
+118 NCDSGYWDSMYEKNM
-133 ILRGRIP
+133 LLRGRIP
-140 QAPGEIAVSKDFF
+140 QASGEVVVSKDFF

-159 DIGDTLAVDVGSGQ
+159 GIGDTLAVEIGSNVRT
-173 SSHSEGLQQK
+173 HMEENQQK
-183 DAANLAIVGEL
+183 EAASLTIVGEL

-209 FMEPDKL
+209 FMEPDEL
-216 EPDSEVV
+216 SPDSEVV
-223 VYLQMKQRGKVYM
+223 VYLQMEQRGKVYT
-236 AVPQIAEA
+236 AVPQIAQA
-244 IGLQKDEYGD
+244 IGLPKDEYGD
-254 YPCRYHAALLG
+254 YPCRYHAALLA

-273 SFFQSDV
+273 SFFRSDV

-308 SAKQKL
+308 SAKQKI

-328 QIGRTVIYE
+328 QIGRTVIFE

-342 FVPILL
+342 VIPILL

-355 FSFGVLSAYSAMT
+355 LSFGVLSVYSGMT
-368 SEVFGSRMEVHFS
+368 SEVFGSRMEVSFS
-381 PAAALMAAVL
+381 PAAALMAAAL

-405 QMSGILPI
+405 QMSKILPI
-413 DAVRGEQY
+413 EAVRGEQY
-421 SIPGCGHTG
+421 SIAVKKT
-430 KMRKRAS
+430 KS
-437 KNHPFLTRRFGFLG
+437 HPVLAKRFGFLG
-451 EIAANSVGAGKKL
+451 EIAANSVNAGRKL

-484 VFTVSD
+484 VFTASD
-490 ISNAKA
+490 ISNAQA
-496 EALNHF
+496 ENMNHF

-514 EDALLAELKA
+514 DGTLLAELKA
-524 APGVQERSVYAM
+524 VPGVQETSVYAR
-536 ARCAA
+536 ANCAV
-541 WFSGD
+541 WLSGS
-546 DQSEEFLQAGGFDAA
+546 DQSAEFLQAGGFDAA
-561 DGYIVLRDGR
+561 DGYIVQRDGR

-579 GMEQEAYNDCL
+579 GMEPDAYESVL
-590 REAGVEPSPDSSA
+590 REAGAGALLESSA

-608 VVKDPGARDYE
+608 VAKNPSARDYE
-619 VMQETIPYLKLG
+619 AMQETIPYLNFQ
-631 QGQQVELTEKYSDSA
+631 QGQRVELTEKYSDDV

-657 AVLPS
+657 AVIPS
-662 MPEIGLDP
+662 MPEIGIDP
-670 SFYTLPVIVP
+670 SFYTLPVLVP
-680 MEEYYYIIGNF
+680 MEEYYAIIGNF
-691 CDEMK
+691 SDEM

-701 NYVNYVVPSGMD
+701 NYVNYVVPDGMD
-713 EEIQNEAERICSA
+713 EEIQGEAERICSA
-726 RLGSSDFTTSS
+726 YLGNSDFMTSS

-779 SQRRKEF
+779 GQRRKEF

-809 LSVRPIMIGLPLL
+809 LSVRPILIGLPLL
-822 VIVCIA
+822 VIVCVA
-828 ECYMMGVAVTEFLSA
+828 QCYMMGVSVLEFLYA
-843 FPMWALVV
+843 FPVWVLVV

-856 LLVINGIYVLASK
+856 LFVINGIYMLASK
-869 RVRNDAIVE
+869 KIREDVIVE
-878 VIKDDTV
+878 AIKDDTV

>member
-1 MEARRSGQGGIAMNI
+1 MNI

-35 ILAVLIASTFLCT
+35 IVAVLIASTFLCA

-78 PAGRLAMIRDN
+78 PADRLGMIRDN
-89 GGVDEILVKGDNQ
+89 GGVEAVLVKGDNQ

-108 GTELTCLLIQ
+108 GTALPYLLIQ
-118 NCDSNYWNAMYEKNM
+118 NCDSRYWDAMYEKNM
-133 ILRGRIP
+133 LLRGRIP
-140 QAPGEIAVSKDFF
+140 QAPGEIVVSKDFF

-159 DIGDTLAVDVGSGQ
+159 GIGDTLAVEVGSRR
-173 SSHSEGLQQK
+173 SSNAADVRQK
-183 DAANLAIVGEL
+183 DAASLTIVGEL

-209 FMEPDKL
+209 FMEPEEL
-216 EPDSEVV
+216 LPDSGVV
-223 VYLQMKQRGKVYM
+223 VYLQMKQRGKVYT
-236 AVPQIAEA
+236 AIPQIAEA
-244 IGLQKDEYGD
+244 VGLPKDEYGD
-254 YPCRYHAALLG
+254 YPCRYHAALLA

-273 SFFQSDV
+273 SFFRSDV

-308 SAKQKL
+308 SAKQKI

-342 FVPILL
+342 VIPILL
-348 SMVLGYL
+348 SMALGYL
-355 FSFGVLSAYSAMT
+355 FSFGVLSAYSDMT
-368 SEVFGSRMEVHFS
+368 SEVFGSRMEVYFS
-381 PAAALMAAVL
+381 PAAALMAAAL
-391 SFVTVLL
+391 SFATVLL

-405 QMSGILPI
+405 QVAKILPI
-413 DAVRGEQY
+413 EAVRGEQY
-421 SIPGCGHTG
+421 TISVCRRDGTP
-430 KMRKRAS
+430 KKS
-437 KNHPFLTRRFGFLG
+437 KSHPFLTRNFGFLG
-451 EIAANSVGAGKKL
+451 EVAANSVVAAKKL

-490 ISNAKA
+490 IRNAQA
-496 EALNHF
+496 EAVNHF

-514 EDALLAELKA
+514 DDALLAELKA
-524 APGVQERSVYAM
+524 VPGVQETSVYAM

-541 WFSGD
+541 WLSADG
-546 DQSEEFLQAGGFDAA
+546 QSAEFLQAGGFDAA
-561 DGYIVLRDGR
+561 DGYIVQRDGR

-579 GMEQEAYNDCL
+579 GMEPEVYKDCL
-590 REAGVEPSPDSSA
+590 REAGVEPSPESSA

-619 VMQETIPYLKLG
+619 AMQEKVPYLNLR
-631 QGQQVELTEKYSDSA
+631 QGQQLELTEKYSDST

-680 MEEYYYIIGNF
+680 MEEYYSIIGNF
-691 CDEMK
+691 CDEME

-701 NYVNYVVPSGMD
+701 NYVNYVVPFGCD
-713 EEIQNEAERICSA
+713 EEIQGEADRICSVW
-726 RLGSSDFTTSS
+726 LGSSDFTTSS
-737 KTERMRNRGRM
+737 KTERMRDRGRM

-822 VIVCIA
+822 VTVCVVQ
-828 ECYMMGVAVTEFLSA
+828 CYMMGVAVTEFLYA
-843 FPMWALVV
+843 FPVWALVM

-869 RVRNDAIVE
+869 RIRDDVIVE
-878 VIKDDTV
+878 AIKDDTV

>member
-1 MEARRSGQGGIAMNI
+1 MNI

-26 KNRRTSVSI
+26 KNRRTSISI
-35 ILAVLIASTFLCT
+35 MVAVLIASTFLCT
-48 LFVFAQSFW
+48 LLVFAQSFW
-57 NQMVQQEVYTAGDWD
+57 NQMVQQEIYIGGDWD

-78 PAGRLAMIRDN
+78 PADRLGMVRDN
-89 GGVDEILVKGDNQ
+89 AGVKAMFVKGDNK

-108 GTELTCLLIQ
+108 GTALPRLLIQ
-118 NCDSNYWNAMYEKNM
+118 NCDSGYWGSMYEKNM
-133 ILRGRIP
+133 LLRGRIP
-140 QAPGEIAVSKDFF
+140 QAPGEVVVSKDFF

-159 DIGDTLAVDVGSGQ
+159 GIGDTLAVRIGSNVRTHMEE
-173 SSHSEGLQQK
+173 SQQK
-183 DAANLAIVGEL
+183 DAASLTIVGEL

-209 FMEPDKL
+209 FMEAEAL
-216 EPDSEVV
+216 SPDSEVV
-223 VYLQMKQRGKVYM
+223 VYLQMERRGEVYT

-244 IGLQKDEYGD
+244 IGLPKDEYGN
-254 YPCRYHAALLG
+254 YPCRYHAALLA

-273 SFFQSDV
+273 SFWGSDV

-291 GASMA
+291 VTSMA

-308 SAKQKL
+308 SAKQKI

-342 FVPILL
+342 VIPILL

-355 FSFGVLSAYSAMT
+355 FSLGVLSAYSDMT
-368 SEVFGSRMEVHFS
+368 SEVFGSRMEVYFS

-405 QMSGILPI
+405 QMSKVLPI
-413 DAVRGEQY
+413 EAVRGEQY
-421 SIPGCGHTG
+421 SISV
-430 KMRKRAS
+430 KKAKS
-437 KNHPFLTRRFGFLG
+437 HPVLAKHFGFLG
-451 EIAANSVGAGKKL
+451 EIAANSVNAGRKL
-464 YHTCMVTLSLCMLL
+464 YHTCMMTLSLCMLL

-484 VFTVSD
+484 AFTVSD
-490 ISNAKA
+490 ISNAQA
-496 EALNHF
+496 ENRNHF
-502 DVNITLGTGERI
+502 DVNITLRTGERI
-514 EDALLAELKA
+514 DGALLAELKA
-524 APGVQERSVYAM
+524 MQGVQGISVYAR
-536 ARCAA
+536 ANCAV
-541 WFSGD
+541 WLSGS
-546 DQSEEFLQAGGFDAA
+546 DQSAEFLQAGGFDAA
-561 DGYIVLRDGR
+561 DGYIVERDGR
-571 YRVPCVLV
+571 YRVTCVLV
-579 GMEQEAYNDCL
+579 GMEQDAYESVL
-590 REAGVEPSPDSSA
+590 REAGMEALPESSA

-608 VVKDPGARDYE
+608 VAKNPGARDYE
-619 VMQETIPYLKLG
+619 AMQETVSYLNLQ
-631 QGQQVELTEKYSDSA
+631 QGQRVELTEEYSDDV

-657 AVLPS
+657 AVLTS
-662 MPEIGLDP
+662 MPKIGLDP

-680 MEEYYYIIGNF
+680 MEEYYAIIENF
-691 CDEMK
+691 SDEMA

-701 NYVNYVVPSGMD
+701 NYVNYAVPDGMPDGELSGMD
-713 EEIQNEAERICSA
+713 EEIQGEAERICGA
-726 RLGSSDFTTSS
+726 YLGSSDYMTSS

-761 LFGIVG
+761 LFGVVG
-767 ISSVLSAILNSL
+767 ISSVLSAILNNL
-779 SQRRKEF
+779 GQRRKEF

-809 LSVRPIMIGLPLL
+809 LSVRPILIGLPLL
-822 VIVCIA
+822 IIVCA
-828 ECYMMGVAVTEFLSA
+828 AQCYMMGVSIVEFLCA
-843 FPMWALVV
+843 FPVWALWM

-856 LLVINGIYVLASK
+856 LLVINGIYMLVSK
-869 RVRNDAIVE
+869 KIRDDVIVE
-878 VIKDDTV
+878 AIKDDTV

>member
-1 MEARRSGQGGIAMNI
+1 MNI

-35 ILAVLIASTFLCT
+35 IVAVLIASTFLCA

-57 NQMVQQEVYTAGDWD
+57 NQMVQQEIYVGGDWD

-78 PAGRLAMIRDN
+78 PADRLGMVRDN
-89 GGVDEILVKGDNQ
+89 AGVKAMFVKGDNQ

-108 GTELTCLLIQ
+108 GTALPRLLIQ
-118 NCDSNYWNAMYEKNM
+118 NCDSGYWDAMYEKNM
-133 ILRGRIP
+133 LLRGHIP
-140 QAPGEIAVSKDFF
+140 QAPGEIVVSKDFF
-153 LQNPAY
+153 LQNTAY
-159 DIGDTLAVDVGSGQ
+159 GIGDTLTVEMGSNVRAHMEE
-173 SSHSEGLQQK
+173 SQQK
-183 DAANLAIVGEL
+183 DAASLTIVGEL

-209 FMEPDKL
+209 FMEPDEL
-216 EPDSEVV
+216 SSDSEVV
-223 VYLQMKQRGKVYM
+223 VYLQMEQRRKVYT
-236 AVPQIAEA
+236 AVPQIAQA
-244 IGLQKDEYGD
+244 IGLTKDEYGN
-254 YPCRYHAALLG
+254 YPCRYHAALLA

-273 SFFQSDV
+273 SFFRSDV
-280 PKLFLGLLLAA
+280 PKLFFGLLLAA

-308 SAKQKL
+308 SAKQKI

-342 FVPILL
+342 VIPILL

-355 FSFGVLSAYSAMT
+355 FSFGVLSAYSDMT
-368 SEVFGSRMEVHFS
+368 SEVFGSRMEVSFS

-391 SFVTVLL
+391 SFVMVLL

-405 QMSGILPI
+405 QMSKVLPI
-413 DAVRGEQY
+413 EAVRGEQY
-421 SIPGCGHTG
+421 SISIKKAKGHPVLA
-430 KMRKRAS
+430 K
-437 KNHPFLTRRFGFLG
+437 HFGFLG
-451 EIAANSVGAGKKL
+451 EIAANSVNAGRKL

-484 VFTVSD
+484 VFTTSD
-490 ISNAKA
+490 ISNAQA
-496 EALNHF
+496 ENMNHF
-502 DVNITLGTGERI
+502 NVNITLGTGERI
-514 EDALLAELKA
+514 DGTLLVELKA
-524 APGVQERSVYAM
+524 VPGVQKTSVYAR
-536 ARCAA
+536 ANCAV
-541 WFSGD
+541 WLSGS
-546 DQSEEFLQAGGFDAA
+546 DQSAEFLQAGGFDAA
-561 DGYIVLRDGR
+561 DGYIVQRDGR

-579 GMEQEAYNDCL
+579 GMEPDAYESVL
-590 REAGVEPSPDSSA
+590 REAGAGALLESSA

-608 VVKDPGARDYE
+608 VVKNPGAKDYE
-619 VMQETIPYLKLG
+619 AMQETIPYLNFQ
-631 QGQQVELTEKYSDSA
+631 QGQRMELTEKYSDDV

-657 AVLPS
+657 AVIPS
-662 MPEIGLDP
+662 MPEIGIDP
-670 SFYTLPVIVP
+670 SFYTLPVLVP
-680 MEEYYYIIGNF
+680 MEEYYAIIGNF
-691 CDEMK
+691 SDEM

-701 NYVNYVVPSGMD
+701 NYVNYVVPDGMD
-713 EEIQNEAERICSA
+713 EEIQGEAERICSA
-726 RLGSSDFTTSS
+726 YLGNSDFMTSS

-779 SQRRKEF
+779 GQRRKEF

-809 LSVRPIMIGLPLL
+809 LSVRPILIGLPLL
-822 VIVCIA
+822 VIVCVA
-828 ECYMMGVAVTEFLSA
+828 QCYMMGVSVLEFLYA
-843 FPMWALVV
+843 FPVWVLVV

-856 LLVINGIYVLASK
+856 LFVINGIYMLASK
-869 RVRNDAIVE
+869 KIKEDVIVE
-878 VIKDDTV
+878 AIKDDTV

>member
-1 MEARRSGQGGIAMNI
+1 MNI

-26 KNRRTSVSI
+26 KNRRTSISI
-35 ILAVLIASTFLCT
+35 MVAVLIASTFLCT
-48 LFVFAQSFW
+48 LLVFAQSFW
-57 NQMVQQEVYTAGDWD
+57 NQMVQQEIYIGGDWD

-78 PAGRLAMIRDN
+78 PADRLGMVRDN
-89 GGVDEILVKGDNQ
+89 AGVKAMFVKGDNK

-108 GTELTCLLIQ
+108 GTALPRLLIQ
-118 NCDSNYWNAMYEKNM
+118 NCDSGYWGSMYEKNM
-133 ILRGRIP
+133 LLRGRIP
-140 QAPGEIAVSKDFF
+140 QAPGEVVVSKDFF

-159 DIGDTLAVDVGSGQ
+159 GIGDTLAVRIGSNVRTHMEE
-173 SSHSEGLQQK
+173 SQQK
-183 DAANLAIVGEL
+183 DAASLTIVGEL

-209 FMEPDKL
+209 FMEAEAL
-216 EPDSEVV
+216 SPDSEVV
-223 VYLQMKQRGKVYM
+223 VYLQMERRGEVYT

-244 IGLQKDEYGD
+244 IGLPKDEYGN
-254 YPCRYHAALLG
+254 YPCRYHAALLA

-273 SFFQSDV
+273 SFWGSDV

-291 GASMA
+291 VTSMA

-308 SAKQKL
+308 SAKQKI

-342 FVPILL
+342 VIPILL

-355 FSFGVLSAYSAMT
+355 FSLGVLSAYSDMT
-368 SEVFGSRMEVHFS
+368 SEVFGSRMEVYFS

-405 QMSGILPI
+405 QMSKVLPI
-413 DAVRGEQY
+413 EAVRGEQY
-421 SIPGCGHTG
+421 SISV
-430 KMRKRAS
+430 KKAKS
-437 KNHPFLTRRFGFLG
+437 HPVLAKHFGFLG
-451 EIAANSVGAGKKL
+451 EIAANSVNAGRKL
-464 YHTCMVTLSLCMLL
+464 YHTCMMTLSLCMLL

-484 VFTVSD
+484 AFTVSD
-490 ISNAKA
+490 ISNAQA
-496 EALNHF
+496 ENRNHF
-502 DVNITLGTGERI
+502 DVNITLRTGERI
-514 EDALLAELKA
+514 DGALLAELKA
-524 APGVQERSVYAM
+524 MQGVQGISVYAR
-536 ARCAA
+536 ANCAV
-541 WFSGD
+541 WLSGS
-546 DQSEEFLQAGGFDAA
+546 DQSAEFLQAGGFDAA
-561 DGYIVLRDGR
+561 DGYIVERDGR
-571 YRVPCVLV
+571 YRVTCVLV
-579 GMEQEAYNDCL
+579 GMEQDAYESVL
-590 REAGVEPSPDSSA
+590 REAGVEALPESSA

-608 VVKDPGARDYE
+608 VAKNPGARDYE
-619 VMQETIPYLKLG
+619 AMQETVSYLNLQ
-631 QGQQVELTEKYSDSA
+631 QGQRVELTEEYSDDV

-657 AVLPS
+657 AVLTS
-662 MPEIGLDP
+662 MPKIGLDP

-680 MEEYYYIIGNF
+680 MEEYYAIIENF
-691 CDEMK
+691 SDEMA

-701 NYVNYVVPSGMD
+701 NYVNYAVPDGMPDGELSGMD
-713 EEIQNEAERICSA
+713 EEIQGEAERICGA
-726 RLGSSDFTTSS
+726 YLGSSDYMTSS

-761 LFGIVG
+761 LFGVVG
-767 ISSVLSAILNSL
+767 ISSVLSAILNNL
-779 SQRRKEF
+779 GQRRKEF

-809 LSVRPIMIGLPLL
+809 LSVRPILIGLPLL
-822 VIVCIA
+822 IIVCA
-828 ECYMMGVAVTEFLSA
+828 AQCYMMGVSIVEFLCA
-843 FPMWALVV
+843 FPVWALWM

-856 LLVINGIYVLASK
+856 LLVINGIYMLVSK
-869 RVRNDAIVE
+869 KIRDDVIVE
-878 VIKDDTV
+878 AIKDDTV

>member
-1 MEARRSGQGGIAMNI
+1 MNI

-26 KNRRTSVSI
+26 KNRRTSISI
-35 ILAVLIASTFLCT
+35 MVAVLIASTFLCT
-48 LFVFAQSFW
+48 LLVFAQSFW
-57 NQMVQQEVYTAGDWD
+57 NQMVQQEIYIGGDWD

-78 PAGRLAMIRDN
+78 PADRLGMVRDN
-89 GGVDEILVKGDNQ
+89 AGVKAMFVKGDNK

-108 GTELTCLLIQ
+108 GTALPRLLIQ
-118 NCDSNYWNAMYEKNM
+118 NCDSGYWGSMYEKNM
-133 ILRGRIP
+133 LLRGRIP
-140 QAPGEIAVSKDFF
+140 QAPGEVVVSKDFF

-159 DIGDTLAVDVGSGQ
+159 GIGDTLAVRIGSNVRTHMEE
-173 SSHSEGLQQK
+173 SQQK
-183 DAANLAIVGEL
+183 DAASLTIVGEL

-209 FMEPDKL
+209 FMEAEAL
-216 EPDSEVV
+216 SPDSEVV
-223 VYLQMKQRGKVYM
+223 VYLQMERRGEVYT

-244 IGLQKDEYGD
+244 IGLPKDEYGN
-254 YPCRYHAALLG
+254 YPCRYHAALLA

-273 SFFQSDV
+273 SFCQSDV

-308 SAKQKL
+308 SAKQKI

-328 QIGRTVIYE
+328 QIERTVIYE

-342 FVPILL
+342 VIPILL

-355 FSFGVLSAYSAMT
+355 FSFGVLSAYSGMT
-368 SEVFGSRMEVHFS
+368 SEVFGSRMEVSFS

-405 QMSGILPI
+405 QMSKVLPI
-413 DAVRGEQY
+413 EAVRGEQY
-421 SIPGCGHTG
+421 SISV
-430 KMRKRAS
+430 KKAKS
-437 KNHPFLTRRFGFLG
+437 HPVLAKHFGFLG
-451 EIAANSVGAGKKL
+451 EIAANSVNAGRKL

-484 VFTVSD
+484 VFTASD
-490 ISNAKA
+490 ISNAQA
-496 EALNHF
+496 ENMNHF

-514 EDALLAELKA
+514 DGALLAELKA
-524 APGVQERSVYAM
+524 MQGVQGISVYAR
-536 ARCAA
+536 ANCAV
-541 WFSGD
+541 WLSGS
-546 DQSEEFLQAGGFDAA
+546 DQSAEFLQAGGFDAA
-561 DGYIVLRDGR
+561 DGYIVERDGR
-571 YRVPCVLV
+571 YRVTCVLV
-579 GMEQEAYNDCL
+579 GMEQDAYESVL
-590 REAGVEPSPDSSA
+590 REAGMEALPESSA

-608 VVKDPGARDYE
+608 VAKNPGARDYE
-619 VMQETIPYLKLG
+619 AMQETVSYLNLQ
-631 QGQQVELTEKYSDSA
+631 QGQRVELTEEYSDDV

-657 AVLPS
+657 AVIPS

-680 MEEYYYIIGNF
+680 MEEYYAIIENF
-691 CDEMK
+691 SDEMA

-701 NYVNYVVPSGMD
+701 NYVNYAVPDGMPDGELSGMD
-713 EEIQNEAERICSA
+713 EEIQGEAERICGA
-726 RLGSSDFTTSS
+726 YLGSSDYMTSS

-761 LFGIVG
+761 LFGVVG
-767 ISSVLSAILNSL
+767 ISSVLSAILNNL
-779 SQRRKEF
+779 GQRRKEF

-809 LSVRPIMIGLPLL
+809 LSVRPILIGLPLL
-822 VIVCIA
+822 IIVCA
-828 ECYMMGVAVTEFLSA
+828 AQCYMMGVSIVEFLCA
-843 FPMWALVV
+843 FPVWALWM

-856 LLVINGIYVLASK
+856 LLVINGIYMLVSK
-869 RVRNDAIVE
+869 KIRDDVIVE
-878 VIKDDTV
+878 AIKDDTV

>member
-1 MEARRSGQGGIAMNI
+1 MNI

-26 KNRRTSVSI
+26 KNRRTSASI
-35 ILAVLIASTFLCT
+35 IVAVLIASTFLCT

-57 NQMVQQEVYTAGDWD
+57 NQMVQQEVYVRGDWD

-78 PAGRLAMIRDN
+78 PADRLGMIRDN
-89 GGVDEILVKGDNQ
+89 GSVETILVKGDNQ

-108 GTELTCLLIQ
+108 GMALPYLLIQ
-118 NCDSNYWNAMYEKNM
+118 NCDSGYWDAMYEKNM
-133 ILRGRIP
+133 LLGGRIP
-140 QAPGEIAVSKDFF
+140 QAPGEIVVSKDFF
-153 LQNPAY
+153 LQNPVY
-159 DIGDTLAVDVGSGQ
+159 GIGDTLAVEVGSQ
-173 SSHSEGLQQK
+173 RSSNAADIQQK
-183 DAANLAIVGEL
+183 DAASLIIVGEL
-194 DVSVSSGYEGYLAYG
+194 DVSVSSGYEGYIAYG
-209 FMEPDKL
+209 FMEPEGL
-216 EPDSEVV
+216 SPGSEVV
-223 VYLQMKQRGKVYM
+223 VYLQMKQRGKVYT

-244 IGLQKDEYGD
+244 VGLPKDEYGD
-254 YPCRYHAALLG
+254 YPCRYHAALLA

-273 SFFQSDV
+273 SLFRSDV

-308 SAKQKL
+308 SAKQKI

-342 FVPILL
+342 VIPILL

-355 FSFGVLSAYSAMT
+355 FSFGVLSAYSDMT

-381 PAAALMAAVL
+381 PAVVLMAAAL

-405 QMSGILPI
+405 QVAKILPI
-413 DAVRGEQY
+413 EAVRGEQY
-421 SIPGCGHTG
+421 NIAMKKAKS
-430 KMRKRAS
+430 
-437 KNHPFLTRRFGFLG
+437 HPVLIRGFGFLG

-490 ISNAKA
+490 ISNTKA
-496 EALNHF
+496 EWDNHF
-502 DVNITLGTGERI
+502 NVNVTLGTGERI
-514 EDALLAELKA
+514 DDALLSELKA
-524 APGVQERSVYAM
+524 VPEVQEKSVYAM
-536 ARCAA
+536 ASCAV
-541 WFSGD
+541 WLSGS
-546 DQSEEFLQAGGFDAA
+546 DQSAEFLQAGGFDAA
-561 DGYIVLRDGR
+561 DGYIVQRDGR
-571 YRVPCVLV
+571 YRVPCLLV
-579 GMEQEAYNDCL
+579 GMEQETYMDCL
-590 REAGVEPSPDSSA
+590 REAGIETAPESSA

-608 VVKDPGARDYE
+608 VVKKPGARGYE
-619 VMQETIPYLKLG
+619 ALQETVPYLNLG
-631 QGQQVELTEKYSDSA
+631 QGSRMELTEKYSDDL

-651 FTVDVA
+651 FVLDVS

-662 MPEIGLDP
+662 MPEIGLNP
-670 SFYTLPVIVP
+670 SFYALPVIVL
-680 MEEYYYIIGNF
+680 MEEYYAIIGNF
-691 CDEMK
+691 CGEMDI
-696 VYNYR
+696 YNYR
-701 NYVNYVVPSGMD
+701 NYVNYAAPDGMD
-713 EEIQNEAERICSA
+713 EQIQREAEQICSSY
-726 RLGSSDFTTSS
+726 LGSNDFSVSS

-779 SQRRKEF
+779 NQRRKEF

-796 KGIRRLLGMEGFL
+796 RGIRMLLGLEGFL
-809 LSVRPIMIGLPLL
+809 LSVRPILIGLPLL
-822 VIVCIA
+822 AVVCLVQCFMQDVPVI
-828 ECYMMGVAVTEFLSA
+828 EFCSN
-843 FPMWALVV
+843 FPMWALVM

-856 LLVINGIYVLASK
+856 LFIINGIYILASK
-869 RVRNDAIVE
+869 KIRDDIIV
-878 VIKDDTV
+878 VAIKDDTV

>member
-1 MEARRSGQGGIAMNI
+1 MNI

-26 KNRRTSVSI
+26 KNRRTSISI
-35 ILAVLIASTFLCT
+35 MVAVLIASTFLCT
-48 LFVFAQSFW
+48 LLVFAQSFW
-57 NQMVQQEVYTAGDWD
+57 NQMVQQEIYIGGDWD

-78 PAGRLAMIRDN
+78 PADRLGMVRDN
-89 GGVDEILVKGDNQ
+89 AGVKAMFVKGDNK

-108 GTELTCLLIQ
+108 GTALPRLLIQ
-118 NCDSNYWNAMYEKNM
+118 NCDSGYWGSMYEKNM
-133 ILRGRIP
+133 LLRGRIP
-140 QAPGEIAVSKDFF
+140 QAPGEVVVSKDFF

-159 DIGDTLAVDVGSGQ
+159 GIGDTLAVRIGSNVRTHMEE
-173 SSHSEGLQQK
+173 SQQK
-183 DAANLAIVGEL
+183 DAASLTIVGEL

-209 FMEPDKL
+209 FMEAEAL
-216 EPDSEVV
+216 SPDSEVV
-223 VYLQMKQRGKVYM
+223 VYLQMERRGEVYT

-244 IGLQKDEYGD
+244 IGLPKDEYGN
-254 YPCRYHAALLG
+254 YPCRYHAALLA

-273 SFFQSDV
+273 SFWGSDV

-291 GASMA
+291 VTSMA

-308 SAKQKL
+308 SAKQKI

-342 FVPILL
+342 VIPILL

-355 FSFGVLSAYSAMT
+355 FSLGVLSAYSDMT
-368 SEVFGSRMEVHFS
+368 SEVFGSRMEVYFS

-405 QMSGILPI
+405 QMSKVLPI
-413 DAVRGEQY
+413 EAVRGEQY
-421 SIPGCGHTG
+421 SISV
-430 KMRKRAS
+430 KKAKS
-437 KNHPFLTRRFGFLG
+437 HPVLAKHFGFLG
-451 EIAANSVGAGKKL
+451 EIAANSVNAGRKL
-464 YHTCMVTLSLCMLL
+464 YHTCMMTLSLCMLL

-484 VFTVSD
+484 AFTVSD
-490 ISNAKA
+490 ISNAQA
-496 EALNHF
+496 ENRNHF
-502 DVNITLGTGERI
+502 DVNITLRTGERI
-514 EDALLAELKA
+514 DGALLAELKA
-524 APGVQERSVYAM
+524 MQGVQGISVYAR
-536 ARCAA
+536 ANCAV
-541 WFSGD
+541 WLSGS
-546 DQSEEFLQAGGFDAA
+546 DQSAEFLQAGGFDAA
-561 DGYIVLRDGR
+561 DGYIVERDGR

-579 GMEQEAYNDCL
+579 GMEQDAYQSVL
-590 REAGVEPSPDSSA
+590 REAGAEALPETSA

-608 VVKDPGARDYE
+608 VAKNPGARDYE
-619 VMQETIPYLKLG
+619 AMQETVSYLNLQ
-631 QGQQVELTEKYSDSA
+631 QGQRVELTEEYSDDV

-657 AVLPS
+657 AVLTS
-662 MPEIGLDP
+662 MPKIGLDP

-680 MEEYYYIIGNF
+680 MEEYYAIIENF
-691 CDEMK
+691 SDEMA

-701 NYVNYVVPSGMD
+701 NYVNYAVPDGMPDGELSGMD
-713 EEIQNEAERICSA
+713 EEIQGEAERICGA
-726 RLGSSDFTTSS
+726 YLGSSDYMTSS

-754 IVCSLAA
+754 VVCNLAA

-779 SQRRKEF
+779 GQRRKEF

-809 LSVRPIMIGLPLL
+809 LSVRPILIGLPLL
-822 VIVCIA
+822 IIVCA
-828 ECYMMGVAVTEFLSA
+828 AQCYMMGVSIVEFLCA
-843 FPMWALVV
+843 FPVWALWM

-856 LLVINGIYVLASK
+856 LLVINGIYMLVSK
-869 RVRNDAIVE
+869 KIRDDVIVE
-878 VIKDDTV
+878 AIKDDTV

>member
-1 MEARRSGQGGIAMNI
+1 MNI

-26 KNRRTSVSI
+26 KNRRTSISI
-35 ILAVLIASTFLCT
+35 MVAVLIASTFLCT
-48 LFVFAQSFW
+48 LLVFAQSFW
-57 NQMVQQEVYTAGDWD
+57 NQMVQQEIYTSGDWD

-78 PAGRLAMIRDN
+78 PADRLGMVRDN
-89 GGVDEILVKGDNQ
+89 AGVKAMFVKGDNK

-108 GTELTCLLIQ
+108 GTALPRLLVQ
-118 NCDSNYWNAMYEKNM
+118 DCDSGYWDAMYEKNM
-133 ILRGRIP
+133 LLRGRIP
-140 QAPGEIAVSKDFF
+140 QAPGEVVVSKDFF

-159 DIGDTLAVDVGSGQ
+159 GIGDTLAVEVGSNVRT
-173 SSHSEGLQQK
+173 HMEENRQK
-183 DAANLAIVGEL
+183 DAASLTIVGEL

-209 FMEPDKL
+209 FMEPEAL
-216 EPDSEVV
+216 SPDSEVV
-223 VYLQMKQRGKVYM
+223 VYLQMERRGKVYT

-244 IGLQKDEYGD
+244 IGLPKDEYGD
-254 YPCRYHAALLG
+254 YPCRYHAALLA

-308 SAKQKL
+308 SAKQKI

-342 FVPILL
+342 VIPILL

-355 FSFGVLSAYSAMT
+355 FSFGVLSAYSGMT
-368 SEVFGSRMEVHFS
+368 SEVFGSRMEVSFS

-391 SFVTVLL
+391 SFVMVLL

-405 QMSGILPI
+405 QMSKVLPI
-413 DAVRGEQY
+413 EAVRGEQY
-421 SIPGCGHTG
+421 GIAMCGRTS
-430 KMRKRAS
+430 KKAKR
-437 KNHPFLTRRFGFLG
+437 HPVLTKHFGFLG
-451 EIAANSVGAGKKL
+451 EIAANSVNAGKKL
-464 YHTCMVTLSLCMLL
+464 YQTCMVTLSLCMLL

-490 ISNAKA
+490 ISNAQA
-496 EALNHF
+496 ENMNHF

-514 EDALLAELKA
+514 GDALLAELKA
-524 APGVQERSVYAM
+524 MQGVQETSVYAR
-536 ARCAA
+536 ANCAA
-541 WFSGD
+541 WLSGS
-546 DQSEEFLQAGGFDAA
+546 DQSAEFLQAGGFEAA
-561 DGYIVLRDGR
+561 DGYIVERDGR

-579 GMEQEAYNDCL
+579 GMEQDAYESVL
-590 REAGVEPSPDSSA
+590 REAGMEALPESSA

-608 VVKDPGARDYE
+608 VAKNPGARDYE
-619 VMQETIPYLKLG
+619 AMQETVPYLNLR
-631 QGQQVELTEKYSDSA
+631 QGQRVELTEKYSDDV

-651 FTVDVA
+651 FAVDVA
-657 AVLPS
+657 AVIPS

-680 MEEYYYIIGNF
+680 MEEYYAIIGNF
-691 CDEMK
+691 SDEME

-701 NYVNYVVPSGMD
+701 NYVNYVVPDGMD
-713 EEIQNEAERICSA
+713 EEIQSEAERICSA
-726 RLGSSDFTTSS
+726 YLGSSDFMTSS

-754 IVCSLAA
+754 VVCSLAA
-761 LFGIVG
+761 LFGVVG
-767 ISSVLSAILNSL
+767 IFSVLSAILNSL
-779 SQRRKEF
+779 GQRRKEF
-786 AMLRSVGVDE
+786 AMLRSIGVDE

-809 LSVRPIMIGLPLL
+809 LSVRPILIGLSLFI
-822 VIVCIA
+822 IVCA
-828 ECYMMGVAVTEFLSA
+828 AQCYMMGVSVMEFLYA
-843 FPMWALVV
+843 FPVWALMV

-856 LLVINGIYVLASK
+856 LLVINGIYILASK
-869 RVRNDAIVE
+869 KIRDDVIVE
-878 VIKDDTV
+878 AIKDDTV

>member
-1 MEARRSGQGGIAMNI
+1 MNI

-35 ILAVLIASTFLCT
+35 IVAVLIASTFLCA

-57 NQMVQQEVYTAGDWD
+57 NQMVQQEIYVGGDWD

-78 PAGRLAMIRDN
+78 PADRLGMVRDN
-89 GGVDEILVKGDNQ
+89 AGVKAMFVKGDNQ

-108 GTELTCLLIQ
+108 GTALPRLLIQ
-118 NCDSNYWNAMYEKNM
+118 NCDSGYWDAMYEKNM
-133 ILRGRIP
+133 LLRGHIP
-140 QAPGEIAVSKDFF
+140 QAPGEIVVSKDFF
-153 LQNPAY
+153 LQNTAY
-159 DIGDTLAVDVGSGQ
+159 GIGDTLTVEMGSNVRAHMEE
-173 SSHSEGLQQK
+173 SQQK
-183 DAANLAIVGEL
+183 DAASLTIVGEL

-209 FMEPDKL
+209 FMEPDEL
-216 EPDSEVV
+216 SSDSEVV
-223 VYLQMKQRGKVYM
+223 VYLQMEQRRKVYT
-236 AVPQIAEA
+236 AVPQIAQA
-244 IGLQKDEYGD
+244 IGLTKDEYGN
-254 YPCRYHAALLG
+254 YPCRYHAALLA

-273 SFFQSDV
+273 SFFRSDV
-280 PKLFLGLLLAA
+280 PKLFFGLLLAA

-308 SAKQKL
+308 SAKQKI

-342 FVPILL
+342 VIPILL

-355 FSFGVLSAYSAMT
+355 FSFGVLSAYSDMT
-368 SEVFGSRMEVHFS
+368 SEVFGSRMEVSFS

-391 SFVTVLL
+391 SFVMVLL

-405 QMSGILPI
+405 QMSKVLPI
-413 DAVRGEQY
+413 EAVRGEQY
-421 SIPGCGHTG
+421 SISIKKAKGHPVLA
-430 KMRKRAS
+430 K
-437 KNHPFLTRRFGFLG
+437 HFGFLG
-451 EIAANSVGAGKKL
+451 EIAANSVNAGRKL

-484 VFTVSD
+484 VFTTSD
-490 ISNAKA
+490 ISNAQA
-496 EALNHF
+496 ENMNHF
-502 DVNITLGTGERI
+502 NVNITLGTGERI
-514 EDALLAELKA
+514 DGTLLVELKA
-524 APGVQERSVYAM
+524 VPGVQKTSVYAR
-536 ARCAA
+536 ANCAV
-541 WFSGD
+541 WLSGS
-546 DQSEEFLQAGGFDAA
+546 DQSAEFLQAGGFDAA
-561 DGYIVLRDGR
+561 DGYIVQRDGR

-579 GMEQEAYNDCL
+579 GMEPDAYESVL
-590 REAGVEPSPDSSA
+590 REAGAGALPESSA

-608 VVKDPGARDYE
+608 VVKNPGAKDYE
-619 VMQETIPYLKLG
+619 AMQETIPYLNFQ
-631 QGQQVELTEKYSDSA
+631 QGQRMELTEKYSDDV

-657 AVLPS
+657 AVIPS
-662 MPEIGLDP
+662 MPEIGIDP
-670 SFYTLPVIVP
+670 SFYTLPVLVP
-680 MEEYYYIIGNF
+680 MEEYYAIIGNF
-691 CDEMK
+691 SDEM

-701 NYVNYVVPSGMD
+701 NYVNYVVPDGMD
-713 EEIQNEAERICSA
+713 EEIQGEAERICSA
-726 RLGSSDFTTSS
+726 YLGNSDFMTSS

-779 SQRRKEF
+779 GQRRKEF

-809 LSVRPIMIGLPLL
+809 LSVRPILIGLPLL
-822 VIVCIA
+822 VIVCVA
-828 ECYMMGVAVTEFLSA
+828 QCYMMGVSVLEFLYA
-843 FPMWALVV
+843 FPVWVLVV

-856 LLVINGIYVLASK
+856 LFVINGIYMLASK
-869 RVRNDAIVE
+869 KIKEDVIVE
-878 VIKDDTV
+878 AIKDDTV

>member
-1 MEARRSGQGGIAMNI
+1 MNI

-26 KNRRTSVSI
+26 KNRRTSISI
-35 ILAVLIASTFLCT
+35 MVAVLIASTFLCT
-48 LFVFAQSFW
+48 LLVFAQSFW
-57 NQMVQQEVYTAGDWD
+57 NQMVQQEIYIGGDWD

-78 PAGRLAMIRDN
+78 PADRLGMVRDN
-89 GGVDEILVKGDNQ
+89 AGVKAMFVKGDNK

-108 GTELTCLLIQ
+108 GTALPRLLIQ
-118 NCDSNYWNAMYEKNM
+118 NCDSGYWGSMYEKNM
-133 ILRGRIP
+133 LLRGRIP
-140 QAPGEIAVSKDFF
+140 QAPGEVVVSKDFF

-159 DIGDTLAVDVGSGQ
+159 GIGDTLAVRIGSNVRTHMEE
-173 SSHSEGLQQK
+173 SQQK
-183 DAANLAIVGEL
+183 DAASLTIVGEL

-209 FMEPDKL
+209 FMEAEAL
-216 EPDSEVV
+216 SPDSEVV
-223 VYLQMKQRGKVYM
+223 VYLQMERRGEVYT

-244 IGLQKDEYGD
+244 IGLPKDEYGN
-254 YPCRYHAALLG
+254 YPCRYHAALLA

-273 SFFQSDV
+273 SFWGSDV

-291 GASMA
+291 VTSMA

-308 SAKQKL
+308 SAKQKI

-342 FVPILL
+342 VIPILL

-355 FSFGVLSAYSAMT
+355 FSLGVLSAYSDMT
-368 SEVFGSRMEVHFS
+368 SEVFGSRMEVYFS

-405 QMSGILPI
+405 QMSKVLPI
-413 DAVRGEQY
+413 EAVRGEQY
-421 SIPGCGHTG
+421 SISV
-430 KMRKRAS
+430 KKAKS
-437 KNHPFLTRRFGFLG
+437 HPVLAKHFGFLG
-451 EIAANSVGAGKKL
+451 EIAANSVNAGRKL
-464 YHTCMVTLSLCMLL
+464 YHTCMMTLSLCMLL

-484 VFTVSD
+484 AFTVSD
-490 ISNAKA
+490 ISNAQA
-496 EALNHF
+496 ENRNHF
-502 DVNITLGTGERI
+502 DVNITLRTGERI
-514 EDALLAELKA
+514 DGALLAELKA
-524 APGVQERSVYAM
+524 MQGVQGISVYAR
-536 ARCAA
+536 ANCAV
-541 WFSGD
+541 WLSGS
-546 DQSEEFLQAGGFDAA
+546 DQSAEFLQAGGFDAA
-561 DGYIVLRDGR
+561 DGYIVERDGR

-579 GMEQEAYNDCL
+579 GMEQDAYQSVL
-590 REAGVEPSPDSSA
+590 REAGAEALPETSA

-608 VVKDPGARDYE
+608 VAKNPGARDYE
-619 VMQETIPYLKLG
+619 AMQETVSYLNLQ
-631 QGQQVELTEKYSDSA
+631 QGQRVELTEEYSDDV

-657 AVLPS
+657 AVLTS
-662 MPEIGLDP
+662 MPKIGLDP

-680 MEEYYYIIGNF
+680 MEEYYAIIENF
-691 CDEMK
+691 SDEMA

-701 NYVNYVVPSGMD
+701 NYVNYAVPDGMPDGELSGMD
-713 EEIQNEAERICSA
+713 EEIQGEAERICGA
-726 RLGSSDFTTSS
+726 YLGSSDYMTSS

-761 LFGIVG
+761 LFGVVG
-767 ISSVLSAILNSL
+767 ISSVLSAILNNL
-779 SQRRKEF
+779 GQRRKEF

-809 LSVRPIMIGLPLL
+809 LSVRPILIGLPLL
-822 VIVCIA
+822 IIVCA
-828 ECYMMGVAVTEFLSA
+828 AQCYMMGVSIVEFLCA
-843 FPMWALVV
+843 FPVWALWM

-856 LLVINGIYVLASK
+856 LLVINGIYMLVSK
-869 RVRNDAIVE
+869 KIRDDVIVE
-878 VIKDDTV
+878 AIKDDTV

>member
-1 MEARRSGQGGIAMNI
+1 MNI

-26 KNRRTSVSI
+26 KNRRTSISI
-35 ILAVLIASTFLCT
+35 IVAVLIASTFLCT
-48 LFVFAQSFW
+48 LLVFAQSFW
-57 NQMVQQEVYTAGDWD
+57 NQMVQQEIYASGDWD

-78 PAGRLAMIRDN
+78 PADRLGMVRDN
-89 GGVDEILVKGDNQ
+89 AGVKAMFVKGDNQ

-108 GTELTCLLIQ
+108 GTALPYLLIQ
-118 NCDSNYWNAMYEKNM
+118 NCDSGYWDAMYEKNM
-133 ILRGRIP
+133 LLRGRIP
-140 QAPGEIAVSKDFF
+140 QAPGEVVVSKDFF

-159 DIGDTLAVDVGSGQ
+159 GIGDTLAVEIGSNVRT
-173 SSHSEGLQQK
+173 HMEENRQK
-183 DAANLAIVGEL
+183 DAASLTIVGEL

-209 FMEPDKL
+209 FMEPEEL
-216 EPDSEVV
+216 SPDSEVV
-223 VYLQMKQRGKVYM
+223 VYLQMERRGKVYT

-244 IGLQKDEYGD
+244 IGLPKDEYGD
-254 YPCRYHAALLG
+254 YPCRYHAALLA

-308 SAKQKL
+308 SAKQKI

-342 FVPILL
+342 VIPILL

-355 FSFGVLSAYSAMT
+355 FSFGVLSAYSGMI
-368 SEVFGSRMEVHFS
+368 SEVFGSRMEVSFS

-391 SFVTVLL
+391 SFVTVLF
-398 AAHGPAK
+398 AARGPAR
-405 QMSGILPI
+405 QMSKVLPI
-413 DAVRGEQY
+413 EAVRGEQ
-421 SIPGCGHTG
+421 CGIAMWGRT
-430 KMRKRAS
+430 S
-437 KNHPFLTRRFGFLG
+437 KKAKSHPILAKHFGFLG
-451 EIAANSVGAGKKL
+451 EIAANSVNAGKKL

-484 VFTVSD
+484 VFTASD
-490 ISNAKA
+490 ISNAQA
-496 EALNHF
+496 ENMNHF

-514 EDALLAELKA
+514 DGALLAELKA
-524 APGVQERSVYAM
+524 MPGVQETSVYAR
-536 ARCAA
+536 ANCAV
-541 WFSGD
+541 WLSGS
-546 DQSEEFLQAGGFDAA
+546 DQAAEFLQAGGFDAA
-561 DGYIVLRDGR
+561 DGYIVERDGR
-571 YRVPCVLV
+571 YRVTCVLV
-579 GMEQEAYNDCL
+579 GMEQDAYESVL
-590 REAGVEPSPDSSA
+590 REAGMEALPESSA

-608 VVKDPGARDYE
+608 VAKNPGARDYE
-619 VMQETIPYLKLG
+619 AMQETVPYLNLR
-631 QGQQVELTEKYSDSA
+631 QGQRVEMTEKYSDDA

-651 FTVDVA
+651 FAVDVA
-657 AVLPS
+657 AVIPS

-680 MEEYYYIIGNF
+680 MEEYYAIIGNF
-691 CDEMK
+691 SDEME

-701 NYVNYVVPSGMD
+701 NYVNYAVPDGMD
-713 EEIQNEAERICSA
+713 EEIQGEAERICGA
-726 RLGSSDFTTSS
+726 YLGSSDFMTSS

-748 TGATMF
+748 TGAAMF
-754 IVCSLAA
+754 VVCSLAA

-779 SQRRKEF
+779 GQRRKEF
-786 AMLRSVGVDE
+786 AMLRSAGVDE

-809 LSVRPIMIGLPLL
+809 LSVRPMLIGFPLL
-822 VIVCIA
+822 IIVCA
-828 ECYMMGVAVTEFLSA
+828 AQCYMMGVSVMEFLYA
-843 FPMWALVV
+843 FPVWALMV

-856 LLVINGIYVLASK
+856 LLVINGIYMLASK
-869 RVRNDAIVE
+869 KIRDDVIVE
-878 VIKDDTV
+878 AIKDDTV

>member
-1 MEARRSGQGGIAMNI
+1 MNI

-26 KNRRTSVSI
+26 KNRRTSISI
-35 ILAVLIASTFLCT
+35 MVAVLIASTFLCT
-48 LFVFAQSFW
+48 LLVFAQSFW
-57 NQMVQQEVYTAGDWD
+57 NQMVQQEIYIGGDWD

-78 PAGRLAMIRDN
+78 PADRLGMVRDN
-89 GGVDEILVKGDNQ
+89 AGVKAMFVKGDNK

-108 GTELTCLLIQ
+108 GTALPRLLIQ
-118 NCDSNYWNAMYEKNM
+118 NCDSGYWGSMYEKNM
-133 ILRGRIP
+133 LLRGRIP
-140 QAPGEIAVSKDFF
+140 QAPGEVVVSKDFF

-159 DIGDTLAVDVGSGQ
+159 GIGDTLAVRIGSNVRTHMEE
-173 SSHSEGLQQK
+173 SQQK
-183 DAANLAIVGEL
+183 DAASLTIVGEL

-209 FMEPDKL
+209 FMEPEAL
-216 EPDSEVV
+216 SPDSEVV
-223 VYLQMKQRGKVYM
+223 VYLQMERRGEVYT

-244 IGLQKDEYGD
+244 IGLPKDEYGN
-254 YPCRYHAALLG
+254 YPCRYHAALLA

-273 SFFQSDV
+273 SFWGSDV

-291 GASMA
+291 VTSMA

-308 SAKQKL
+308 SAKQKI

-342 FVPILL
+342 VIPILL

-355 FSFGVLSAYSAMT
+355 FSLGVLSAYSDMT
-368 SEVFGSRMEVHFS
+368 SEVFGSRMEVYFS

-405 QMSGILPI
+405 QMSKVLPI
-413 DAVRGEQY
+413 EAVRGEQY
-421 SIPGCGHTG
+421 SISV
-430 KMRKRAS
+430 KKAKS
-437 KNHPFLTRRFGFLG
+437 HPVLAKHFGFLG
-451 EIAANSVGAGKKL
+451 EIAANSVNAGRKL
-464 YHTCMVTLSLCMLL
+464 YHTCMMTLSLCMLL

-484 VFTVSD
+484 AFTVSD
-490 ISNAKA
+490 ISNAQA
-496 EALNHF
+496 ENRNHF
-502 DVNITLGTGERI
+502 DVNITLRTGERI
-514 EDALLAELKA
+514 DGALLAELKA
-524 APGVQERSVYAM
+524 MQGVQGISVYAR
-536 ARCAA
+536 ANCAV
-541 WFSGD
+541 WLSGS
-546 DQSEEFLQAGGFDAA
+546 DQSAEFLQAGGFDAA
-561 DGYIVLRDGR
+561 DGYIVERDGR

-579 GMEQEAYNDCL
+579 GMEQDAYQSVL
-590 REAGVEPSPDSSA
+590 REAGAEALPETSA

-608 VVKDPGARDYE
+608 VAKNPGARDYE
-619 VMQETIPYLKLG
+619 AMQETVSYLNLQ
-631 QGQQVELTEKYSDSA
+631 QGQRVELTEEYSDDV

-657 AVLPS
+657 AVLTS
-662 MPEIGLDP
+662 MPKIGLDP

-680 MEEYYYIIGNF
+680 MEEYYAIIENF
-691 CDEMK
+691 SDEMA

-701 NYVNYVVPSGMD
+701 NYVNYAVPDGMPDGELSGMD
-713 EEIQNEAERICSA
+713 EEIQGEAERICGA
-726 RLGSSDFTTSS
+726 YLGSSDYMTSS

-754 IVCSLAA
+754 VVCNLAA

-779 SQRRKEF
+779 GQRRKEF

-809 LSVRPIMIGLPLL
+809 LSVRPILIGLPLL
-822 VIVCIA
+822 IIVCA
-828 ECYMMGVAVTEFLSA
+828 AQCYMMGVSIVEFLCA
-843 FPMWALVV
+843 FPVWALWM

-856 LLVINGIYVLASK
+856 LLVINGIYMLVSK
-869 RVRNDAIVE
+869 KIRDDVIVE
-878 VIKDDTV
+878 AIKDDTV

>member
-1 MEARRSGQGGIAMNI
+1 MNI

-26 KNRRTSVSI
+26 KNRRTSISI
-35 ILAVLIASTFLCT
+35 MVAVLIASTFLCA
-48 LFVFAQSFW
+48 LLVFAQSFW
-57 NQMVQQEVYTAGDWD
+57 NQMVQQEIYIGGDWD

-78 PAGRLAMIRDN
+78 PADRLGMVRDN
-89 GGVDEILVKGDNQ
+89 AGVKAMFVKGDNQ

-108 GTELTCLLIQ
+108 GTALPRLLIQ
-118 NCDSNYWNAMYEKNM
+118 NCDIGYWDAMYEKNM
-133 ILRGRIP
+133 LLRGRIP
-140 QAPGEIAVSKDFF
+140 QAPGEVVVSKDFF

-159 DIGDTLAVDVGSGQ
+159 GIGDTLAVEIGSNVRT
-173 SSHSEGLQQK
+173 HMEENQQK
-183 DAANLAIVGEL
+183 DADSLTIVGEL

-209 FMEPDKL
+209 FMEPDEL
-216 EPDSEVV
+216 SPDSEVV
-223 VYLQMKQRGKVYM
+223 VYLQMERRGKVYT
-236 AVPQIAEA
+236 AVPQIAQA
-244 IGLQKDEYGD
+244 IGLPKDEYGN
-254 YPCRYHAALLG
+254 YPCRYHAALLA

-308 SAKQKL
+308 SAKQKI

-342 FVPILL
+342 VIPILL

-355 FSFGVLSAYSAMT
+355 FSLGVLSAYSDMT
-368 SEVFGSRMEVHFS
+368 SEVFGSRMEVYFS

-405 QMSGILPI
+405 QMSKVLPI
-413 DAVRGEQY
+413 EAVRGEQY
-421 SIPGCGHTG
+421 SISV
-430 KMRKRAS
+430 KKAKS
-437 KNHPFLTRRFGFLG
+437 HPVLAKHFGFLG
-451 EIAANSVGAGKKL
+451 EIAANSVNAGRKL
-464 YHTCMVTLSLCMLL
+464 YHTCMMTLSLCMLL

-484 VFTVSD
+484 AFTVSD
-490 ISNAKA
+490 ISNAQA
-496 EALNHF
+496 ENRNHF
-502 DVNITLGTGERI
+502 DVNITLRTGERI
-514 EDALLAELKA
+514 DGALLAELKA
-524 APGVQERSVYAM
+524 MQGVQGISVYAR
-536 ARCAA
+536 ANCAV
-541 WFSGD
+541 WLSGS
-546 DQSEEFLQAGGFDAA
+546 DQSAEFLQAGGFDAA
-561 DGYIVLRDGR
+561 DGYIVERDGR

-579 GMEQEAYNDCL
+579 GMEQDAYQSVL
-590 REAGVEPSPDSSA
+590 REAGAEALPETSA

-608 VVKDPGARDYE
+608 VAKNPGARDYE
-619 VMQETIPYLKLG
+619 AMQETVSYLNLQ
-631 QGQQVELTEKYSDSA
+631 QGQRVELTEEYSDDV

-657 AVLPS
+657 AVLTS
-662 MPEIGLDP
+662 MPKIGLDP

-680 MEEYYYIIGNF
+680 MEEYYAIIENF
-691 CDEMK
+691 SDEMA

-701 NYVNYVVPSGMD
+701 NYVNYAVPDGMPDGELSGMD
-713 EEIQNEAERICSA
+713 EEIQGEAERICGA
-726 RLGSSDFTTSS
+726 YLGSSDYMTSS

-761 LFGIVG
+761 LFGVVG

-779 SQRRKEF
+779 GQRRKEF
-786 AMLRSVGVDE
+786 AMFRSVGVDE

-809 LSVRPIMIGLPLL
+809 LSVRPILIGLPLL
-822 VIVCIA
+822 IIVCA
-828 ECYMMGVAVTEFLSA
+828 AQCYMMGVSIVEFLCA
-843 FPMWALVV
+843 FPVWALWM

-856 LLVINGIYVLASK
+856 LLVINGIYMLVSK
-869 RVRNDAIVE
+869 KIRDDVIVE
-878 VIKDDTV
+878 AIKDDTV

>member
-1 MEARRSGQGGIAMNI
+1 MNI

-26 KNRRTSVSI
+26 KNRRTSISI
-35 ILAVLIASTFLCT
+35 MVAVLIASTFLCT
-48 LFVFAQSFW
+48 LLVFAQSFW
-57 NQMVQQEVYTAGDWD
+57 NQMVQQEIYIGGDWD

-78 PAGRLAMIRDN
+78 PADRLGMVRDN
-89 GGVDEILVKGDNQ
+89 AGVKAMFVKGDNK

-108 GTELTCLLIQ
+108 GTALPRLLIQ
-118 NCDSNYWNAMYEKNM
+118 NCDSGYWGSMYEKNM
-133 ILRGRIP
+133 LLRGRIP
-140 QAPGEIAVSKDFF
+140 QAPGEVVVSKDFF

-159 DIGDTLAVDVGSGQ
+159 GIGDTLAVGIGSNVRTHMEE
-173 SSHSEGLQQK
+173 SQQK
-183 DAANLAIVGEL
+183 DAASLTIVGEL

-209 FMEPDKL
+209 FMEAEAL
-216 EPDSEVV
+216 SPDSEVV
-223 VYLQMKQRGKVYM
+223 VYLQMERRGEVYT

-244 IGLQKDEYGD
+244 IGLPKDEYGN
-254 YPCRYHAALLG
+254 YPCRYHAALLA

-273 SFFQSDV
+273 SFWGSDV

-291 GASMA
+291 VTSMA

-308 SAKQKL
+308 SAKQKI

-342 FVPILL
+342 VIPILL

-355 FSFGVLSAYSAMT
+355 FSLGVLSAYSDMT
-368 SEVFGSRMEVHFS
+368 SEVFGSRMEVYFS

-405 QMSGILPI
+405 QMSKVLPI
-413 DAVRGEQY
+413 EAVRGEQY
-421 SIPGCGHTG
+421 SISV
-430 KMRKRAS
+430 KKAKS
-437 KNHPFLTRRFGFLG
+437 HPVLAKHFGFLG
-451 EIAANSVGAGKKL
+451 EIAANSVNAGRKL
-464 YHTCMVTLSLCMLL
+464 YHTCMMTLSLCMLL

-484 VFTVSD
+484 AFTVSD
-490 ISNAKA
+490 ISNAQA
-496 EALNHF
+496 ENRNHF
-502 DVNITLGTGERI
+502 DVNITLRTGERI
-514 EDALLAELKA
+514 DGALLAELKA
-524 APGVQERSVYAM
+524 MQGVQGISVYAR
-536 ARCAA
+536 ANCAV
-541 WFSGD
+541 WLSGS
-546 DQSEEFLQAGGFDAA
+546 DQSAEFLQAGGFDAA
-561 DGYIVLRDGR
+561 DGYIVERDGR

-579 GMEQEAYNDCL
+579 GMEQDAYQSVL
-590 REAGVEPSPDSSA
+590 REAGAEALPETSA

-608 VVKDPGARDYE
+608 VAKNPGARDYE
-619 VMQETIPYLKLG
+619 AMQETVSYLNLQ
-631 QGQQVELTEKYSDSA
+631 QGQRVELTEEYSDDV

-657 AVLPS
+657 AVLTS
-662 MPEIGLDP
+662 MPKIGLDP

-680 MEEYYYIIGNF
+680 MEEYYAIIENF
-691 CDEMK
+691 SDEMA

-701 NYVNYVVPSGMD
+701 NYVNYAVPDGMPDGELSGMD
-713 EEIQNEAERICSA
+713 EEIQGEAERICGA
-726 RLGSSDFTTSS
+726 YLGSSDYMTSS

-754 IVCSLAA
+754 VVCNLAA

-779 SQRRKEF
+779 GQRRKEF

-809 LSVRPIMIGLPLL
+809 LSVRPILIGLPLL
-822 VIVCIA
+822 IIVCA
-828 ECYMMGVAVTEFLSA
+828 AQCYMMGVSIVEFLCA
-843 FPMWALVV
+843 FPVWALWM

-856 LLVINGIYVLASK
+856 LLVINGIYMLVSK
-869 RVRNDAIVE
+869 KIRDDVIVE
-878 VIKDDTV
+878 AIKDDTV

>member
-1 MEARRSGQGGIAMNI
+1 MNI

-26 KNRRTSVSI
+26 KNRRTSISI
-35 ILAVLIASTFLCT
+35 MVAVLIASTFLCT
-48 LFVFAQSFW
+48 LLVFAQSFW
-57 NQMVQQEVYTAGDWD
+57 NQMVQQEIYIGGDWD

-78 PAGRLAMIRDN
+78 PADRLGMVRDN
-89 GGVDEILVKGDNQ
+89 AGVKAMFVKGDNQ

-108 GTELTCLLIQ
+108 GTALPRLLIQ
-118 NCDSNYWNAMYEKNM
+118 NCDIGYWDAMYEKNM
-133 ILRGRIP
+133 LLRGRIP
-140 QAPGEIAVSKDFF
+140 QAPGEVVVSKDFF

-159 DIGDTLAVDVGSGQ
+159 GIGDTLAVEMGSNVRT
-173 SSHSEGLQQK
+173 HMEGSRQK
-183 DAANLAIVGEL
+183 DADSLTIVGEL

-209 FMEPDKL
+209 FMEPDEL
-216 EPDSEVV
+216 SPDSEVV
-223 VYLQMKQRGKVYM
+223 VYLQMERRGKVYT

-244 IGLQKDEYGD
+244 IGLPKDEYGN
-254 YPCRYHAALLG
+254 YPCRYHAALLA

-308 SAKQKL
+308 SAKQKI

-342 FVPILL
+342 VIPILL

-355 FSFGVLSAYSAMT
+355 FSFGVLSAYSGMT
-368 SEVFGSRMEVHFS
+368 SEVFGSRMEVSFS

-398 AAHGPAK
+398 AAHGPTK
-405 QMSGILPI
+405 RMSKVLPI
-413 DAVRGEQY
+413 EAVRGEQY
-421 SIPGCGHTG
+421 STAMCGRT
-430 KMRKRAS
+430 S
-437 KNHPFLTRRFGFLG
+437 KKAKSHPVLTKHFGFLG
-451 EIAANSVGAGKKL
+451 EIAANSVNAGRKL

-484 VFTVSD
+484 AFTVSD
-490 ISNAKA
+490 ISNAQA
-496 EALNHF
+496 ENRNHF
-502 DVNITLGTGERI
+502 DVNITLRTGERI
-514 EDALLAELKA
+514 DGALLAELKA
-524 APGVQERSVYAM
+524 MQGVQGISVYAR
-536 ARCAA
+536 ANCAV
-541 WFSGD
+541 WLSGS
-546 DQSEEFLQAGGFDAA
+546 DQSAEFLQAGGFDAA
-561 DGYIVLRDGR
+561 DGYIVERDGR

-579 GMEQEAYNDCL
+579 GMEQDAYQSVL
-590 REAGVEPSPDSSA
+590 REAGAEALPETSA

-608 VVKDPGARDYE
+608 VAKNPGARDYE
-619 VMQETIPYLKLG
+619 AMQETVPYLNLR
-631 QGQQVELTEKYSDSA
+631 QGQRVELTEKYSDDT

-651 FTVDVA
+651 FAVDVA
-657 AVLPS
+657 AVIPS

-680 MEEYYYIIGNF
+680 MEEYYAIIGNF
-691 CDEMK
+691 SDEME

-701 NYVNYVVPSGMD
+701 NYVNYAVPDGID
-713 EEIQNEAERICSA
+713 EEIQGEAERICSA
-726 RLGSSDFTTSS
+726 YLGSSDFMTSS

-754 IVCSLAA
+754 VVCSLAA
-761 LFGIVG
+761 LFGVVG

-779 SQRRKEF
+779 GQRRKEF
-786 AMLRSVGVDE
+786 AMFRSVGVDE

-809 LSVRPIMIGLPLL
+809 LSVRPILIGLPLL
-822 VIVCIA
+822 TIVCA
-828 ECYMMGVAVTEFLSA
+828 AQCYMMGVSVMEFLYA
-843 FPMWALVV
+843 FPVWALMV
-851 YIVLV
+851 YIALV
-856 LLVINGIYVLASK
+856 LLVINGIYILASK
-869 RVRNDAIVE
+869 KIRDDVIVE
-878 VIKDDTV
+878 AIKDDTV